1 MARSKRLRES
11 GQSSSGT
18 VISVLGGNSGG
29 SGNAG
34 DGHTHENLLTLNR
47 IKTDKE
53 DYLTLRTSELDEE
66 TGAVTTSDKRA
77 KVGYADEAGHAV
89 NADNATH
96 ADNAIHA
103 DKAHDVDDDSPVYDK
118 VLRKDRSDRTDHS
131 LDIGGDLIVG
141 GFENV
146 LGGLEVKGGFSVDTA
161 DASGDITGCNLKAVE
176 TISGTDVTV
185 LETISGKNITATETV
200 SAQNVDAT
208 GTISANMIDTTET
221 ISGKNILASEGV
233 AGENVT
239 ASNSV
244 SGKNVTAKE
253 TVSGKN
259 VTVSGKVTTLNLLVQ
274 SLANTYDLNVSHV
287 ATLFQTVVKD
297 YISSELYTPGLTGSG
312 MKLYKAVSGDWNLE
326 LDNVTVRKAMTIFE
340 LIISKIRAV
349 NGGLVISPANGKVK
363 SVLLTNDIYRLE
375 IEGDMMFVADDL
387 VRCQTFTKTGTKYYW
402 VRITS
407 VSGQYILINKT
418 EFAKSVPA
426 VGDELVQFGNKTDV
440 ARQGILYLTASEDGK
455 PRFSVLDGV
464 NSTDL
469 TGKTKVIL
477 GCLDGITDTDFLTD
491 FQPSGYGLYSENVFL
506 KGIFVLKSGKKIEEF
521 INDGIAS
528 VQVGGRNLLANS
540 DFSENS
546 LSKWRGSQD
555 NNYTLSIENSEL
567 KIVGQQGRTSA
578 ELNNS
583 WNTAWYV
590 APYSFNVAGDYTI
603 SFDAYALK
611 ACTLYFRANYFTHPT
626 YGGSVQIGTKKQ
638 RYSVVFKNDTN
649 ENSRLL
655 GFAFSVATT
664 LYLDNVKL
672 ELGNKATDWTPA
684 PEDVNTRITN
694 IKTQFEIREGVIS
707 TKVTEA
713 TTAATNAKKSE
724 TSASTSASTA
734 TTKATAAASSATSAS
749 TSATTATTKANAA
762 SSSATA
768 ASGSATTAGQKA
780 TAAANSATAAAT
792 SATNAQ
798 KAAESAETILEEV
811 TTKESSITQT
821 AGQIA
826 TKVTEVNKKVT
837 EATTA
842 ATTATTKA
850 NAASSSA
857 TAAAGS
863 ATTATTKATAAA
875 NSATAAA
882 GSATNA
888 KSSADSAAAK
898 LTTIT
903 EKESSINQTAG
914 EISTKVTEVTKKA
927 TEAATSASTATT
939 KANAAAS
946 SATTAGTK
954 ATAAANSATAAASS
968 ATNAKNSADTATAK
982 LATITEK
989 ESSINQTASSITTKV
1004 TEVNTKASQA
1014 ATSATNAANSATAAS
1029 GSATTATTKATAAA
1043 NSAELALAMSKGKM
1057 IYRDPSFKS
1066 GSNSCSVY
1074 NNSGNGNV
1082 TVTRVSGVAGNP
1094 NSSGYC
1100 LKVKTTGTASP
1111 GWGGFHWGAT
1121 AKANRVLV
1129 VRLIANIPT
1138 GYTLNFATNS
1148 LGTGAS
1154 QKWLTAYVGTG
1165 KWTEYAYK
1173 IVCGASG
1180 TFSSTGY
1187 FYLSGGNTPTA
1198 ATPLEW
1204 HICYATIFDVTDAE
1218 IDYISDAAAK
1228 YTTKTEHTSSITQLS
1243 NSIELKVAKTDFN
1256 ALGTRVSS
1264 AETTIKQ
1271 HTGQIALKAAKTD
1284 VTALGTRMS
1293 AAEAKI
1299 TPDAI
1304 KLTVKS
1310 QTETIAGNAANAVQV
1325 GGRNLLTGSDFKTL
1339 NSSYY
1344 YSGNANTYTL
1354 SLDNGMLKVVGKA
1367 VGSSS
1372 LYTIVKQLFHNE
1384 SEDYVFSFDAYA
1396 LAETTISARFGYG
1409 TVQSGGT
1416 ALIGTAKKRYSLKLK
1431 GVYNSD
1437 TYSVFLFWFDKITTV
1452 WFDNMKLEKGNKAT
1466 DWTPAP
1472 EDVATDAQSK
1482 ADAAK
1487 QAAITDAAGK
1497 YTTKTEHSSSIT
1509 QLNNS
1514 IALKVAKTDFN
1525 ALGTRVSTAE
1535 TTIRQHTDQIALKAA
1550 KTDVTALGTRVSAAE
1565 AKITP
1570 DAIKLTVKSQTE
1582 TIAANAAK
1590 RTELWVDATALDA
1603 SKYYPIT
1610 IALSTGI
1617 PMYTITVDRSLNTSY
1632 GKPSWSTHTNGF
1644 SVVCKWSTNAS
1655 GWGAISVQRTILDYA
1670 CGFASVTPVGSIG
1683 QMINSSCEYAYVR
1696 GGSKYRVTVEG
1707 ATGVSIALRTAAYT
1721 ASSQTINIL
1730 TSVTTPV
1737 PDKKAT
1743 DTRITNVETQFEIRE
1758 GVISTKVTEAT
1769 TAATNAKKSETSA
1782 STSASTATTKATAA
1796 ASSATSASTSAT
1808 TATTKANAASS
1819 SATAASGS
1827 ATTAGQKA
1835 TAAANSATAAA
1846 TSATNAQKAAESAE
1860 TILEE
1865 VTTKESSITQT
1876 AGQIATKVTEVNKKV
1891 TEATTAATTATTKA
1905 TAAATSAT
1913 NAKTSETNAGT
1924 KATAAANSATAAA
1937 TSATNAKSSADTAA
1951 AKLTTITEKES
1962 SINQT
1967 ASSITTK
1974 VTEVITKATQ
1984 AATSAANAK
1993 TSETN
1998 AGTKATAAANS
2009 ATTAGT
2015 KATAAAN
2022 SATAAA
2028 SSATSAAASLTS
2040 VTTKQSEINAKADQ
2054 ITLKVTEVTTKT
2066 TQATNAAELATA
2078 MSKGKMLYR
2087 DPTFKDGSYNGTAVY
2102 LPTGVTR
2109 SYIAVTGCPNPAA
2122 KAMKFVAT
2130 QFYTATDKRI
2140 GGFLFGNK
2148 SRANAVFVVRI
2159 IANIPTGRNLN
2170 VYHNSYG
2177 TGGATKWLTS
2187 TAGAGKWQEYA
2198 CKVTCGASGTFSG
2211 LNHFALTG
2219 GAAPTTAA
2227 PLTWYVAYAT
2237 VFDVTDVDDTPSREE
2252 IKSGMT
2258 ITAGGISIF
2267 GKELSLAGKVTFSSL
2282 DSAAQSTINGKAT
2295 PAQIATAKSEA
2306 ISTAA
2311 TDATTKANN
2320 AKSSAIST
2328 AATDATTK
2336 ANNAKTA
2343 AISAAATDATTK
2355 ANNAL
2360 TNARNDVAVKLGYA
2374 SYTEMVNQA
2383 TAKNTIINGGY
2394 IRTSLIDADTL
2405 ITGSLLATKI
2415 AATEITTGKLTV
2427 TTGAKIGG
2435 WNVEGNSLSIKSAA
2449 SAKILVEP
2457 SGTRFLRIN
2466 DSATELLGIRADGV
2480 TGIGIYTQNISG
2492 TCLSMIAQTG
2502 GTAVESYGSHTF
2514 GQRPG
2519 EVWNAPGVL
2528 RAARINA
2535 DGGTDHV
2542 WGNGTPNFYTYK
2554 SSNGIYVITHNL
2566 GHTDYMPFVTM
2577 ISDWNFLY
2585 TPEIYDNYFVVKM
2598 QSNKGSWEND
2608 SFNVMIVGRNRF

>member
-694 IKTQFEIREGVIS
+694 IETQFEIREGVIS

-749 TSATTATTKANAA
+749 TSATTATTKATAA

-780 TAAANSATAAAT
+780 TAAANSATAAAA

-903 EKESSINQTAG
+903 EKESSINQTASQ
-914 EISTKVTEVTKKA
+914 ISTKVTEVTKKA

-1271 HTGQIALKAAKTD
+1271 HTDQIALKAAKTD

-1610 IALSTGI
+1610 IVLSTGI
-1617 PMYTITVDRSLNTSY
+1617 PMYTITVDRTLNTSY

-1683 QMINSSCEYAYVR
+1683 QMTNSSCEYAYVR

-1796 ASSATSASTSAT
+1796 
-1808 TATTKANAASS
+1808 SS

-1913 NAKTSETNAGT
+1913 NAKTSETHAGT

-1974 VTEVITKATQ
+1974 VTEVTTKATQ

-2336 ANNAKTA
+2336 ANNA
-2343 AISAAATDATTK
+2343 
-2355 ANNAL
+2355 L

-2480 TGIGIYTQNISG
+2480 TGIGIYTQNVSG

>member
-1 MARSKRLRES
+1 MDNKYESIVPWNGAQDTGRDVRL
-11 GQSSSGT
+11 
-18 VISVLGGNSGG
+18 
-29 SGNAG
+29 
-34 DGHTHENLLTLNR
+34 
-47 IKTDKE
+47 K
-53 DYLTLRTSELDEE
+53 LD
-66 TGAVTTSDKRA
+66 RNFA
-77 KVGYADEAGHAV
+77 KVTVNFEELIKELKNKLSNSNQDEAAEVIAFLKGLKI
-89 NADNATH
+89 D
-96 ADNAIHA
+96 
-103 DKAHDVDDDSPVYDK
+103 DKLISRLLLKDTEVDELLDTDVMSALRVLSEISASNEDLKDK
-118 VLRKDRSDRTDHS
+118 FLSKLNSDETKY
-131 LDIGGDLIVG
+131 LLKL
-141 GFENV
+141 
-146 LGGLEVKGGFSVDTA
+146 LGGLYVEKGIQTDTLEATGGVSAQSVD
-161 DASGDITGCNLKAVE
+161 
-176 TISGTDVTV
+176 VT
-185 LETISGKNITATETV
+185 ETISGKNITASETV

-208 GTISANMIDTTET
+208 GTVSANMIDATET
-221 ISGKNILASEGV
+221 ISGKNVLASESV

-239 ASNSV
+239 ASNVV

-259 VTVSGKVTTLNLLVQ
+259 VTVSQKVTTLNLLVQ
-274 SLANTYDLNVSHV
+274 ALANMYDLNVSHV

-326 LDNVTVRKAMTIFE
+326 LDNLTVRKAMTIFE

-349 NGGLVISPANGKVK
+349 NGGLVVSPANGKVK

-387 VRCQTFTKTGTKYYW
+387 VRCQTFVKTGTKYYW

-407 VSGQYILINKT
+407 VSGQYIFINKT
-418 EFAKSVPA
+418 EFTSSVPA
-426 VGDELVQFGNKTDV
+426 VGDDLVQFGNKTNA
-440 ARQGILYLTASEDGK
+440 ARQGVLYLTASEDGK
-455 PRFSVLDGV
+455 PRFSVLNGV

-477 GCLDGITDTDFLTD
+477 GCLDGITDTDFSAD

-506 KGIFVLKSGKKIEEF
+506 KGIFVLKSGKKVEEF

-546 LSKWRGSQD
+546 LSKWMGSQD
-555 NNYTLSIENSEL
+555 KNYALSIENSEL
-567 KIVGQQGRTSA
+567 KIVGLQGRTSA

-590 APYSFNVAGDYTI
+590 NPYSFNVAGDYTI
-603 SFDAYALK
+603 SFDAYSLK

-626 YGGSVQIGTKKQ
+626 YGGSVQIGTEKK
-638 RYSVVFKNDTN
+638 RYSVVFKNNTN

-655 GFAFSVATT
+655 GFVFSVATT

-694 IKTQFEIREGVIS
+694 VETQFEIREGVIS

-762 SSSATA
+762 SSSATAASGSATTAGQKATAAANSATAAAGSATAAQKAAESAEIVLEEVTTKESSITQTAGQIATKVTEVNKKVTEATTAATTATTKATAAATSATNAKTSETNAGTKATAAANSATTAGTKATAAANSATAAAGSATNAKSSADSAAAKLTTITEKESSINQTASQISTKVTEVTKKATEAATSATNAATSATTAGTKATAAANSATAAAGSATNAKSSADSAAAKLTTITQKESSINQTASSITTKVTEVNTKASQAATSATNAANSASTAGTKATAAANSAELALAMSKGKMIYRDPSFKSGSNSCSVYNNSGNGNVTVTRVSGIAGNPNSSGYCLKVKTTGTASPERGGFHWGATAKANRVLIVRLIANIPTGYTLKFATNALGTGASHKWLTAYVGTGKWEEYAYKIVCGASGTFSSTGFFYLSGGSTPTTAAPLEWHICYATMFDVTDAEIDYISDAAAKYTTKTEHTSSITQLSNSIELKVAKTDFNALGTRVSSAETTIRQHTDQIALKAAKTDVTALGTRMSAAEAKITPDAIKLTVKSQTETIAGNAANAVRVGGRNLLTGSDFKTLNSSYYYSGNTNTYTLSLDNGMLKVVGKAVGSSSLYTIVKQLFHNENEDYVFSFDAYALAETTISARFGYGTVQSGGTALIGTTKKRYSLKLKGVYNSDTYSVFLFWFDKITTVWFDNMKLEKGNKATDWTPAPEDVATDAQSKADAAKQAAITDAAGKYTTKTEHSSSITQLNNSIALKVAKTDFNALGTRVGSAETTIKQHTDQIALKAAKTDVTALGTRVSAAEAKITPDAIKLTVKSQTETIAANAAKRTELWVDATALDASKYYPITIVLSTGIPMYTITVDRALNTSYGKPSWSTHTNGFSVVCKWSTNASGWGAISVQRTILDYACGFANVTPVGSIGQMTNSSSEYAYVRGGSKYRVTVEGATGVSIALRTAAYTASSQTINILTSVITPVPDKKATDTRITNVETQFEIREGIISTKVTEATTAATNAKKSETSASGSASTATTKATAAASSATSASSSASTATTKATAAASSATA

-882 GSATNA
+882 TSATNA

-903 EKESSINQTAG
+903 Q
-914 EISTKVTEVTKKA
+914 
-927 TEAATSASTATT
+927 
-939 KANAAAS
+939 
-946 SATTAGTK
+946 
-954 ATAAANSATAAASS
+954 
-968 ATNAKNSADTATAK
+968 
-982 LATITEK
+982 K

-1004 TEVNTKASQA
+1004 TEVT
-1014 ATSATNAANSATAAS
+1014 
-1029 GSATTATTKATAAA
+1029 
-1043 NSAELALAMSKGKM
+1043 
-1057 IYRDPSFKS
+1057 
-1066 GSNSCSVY
+1066 
-1074 NNSGNGNV
+1074 
-1082 TVTRVSGVAGNP
+1082 
-1094 NSSGYC
+1094 
-1100 LKVKTTGTASP
+1100 
-1111 GWGGFHWGAT
+1111 
-1121 AKANRVLV
+1121 
-1129 VRLIANIPT
+1129 
-1138 GYTLNFATNS
+1138 
-1148 LGTGAS
+1148 
-1154 QKWLTAYVGTG
+1154 
-1165 KWTEYAYK
+1165 
-1173 IVCGASG
+1173 
-1180 TFSSTGY
+1180 
-1187 FYLSGGNTPTA
+1187 
-1198 ATPLEW
+1198 
-1204 HICYATIFDVTDAE
+1204 
-1218 IDYISDAAAK
+1218 
-1228 YTTKTEHTSSITQLS
+1228 
-1243 NSIELKVAKTDFN
+1243 
-1256 ALGTRVSS
+1256 
-1264 AETTIKQ
+1264 
-1271 HTGQIALKAAKTD
+1271 
-1284 VTALGTRMS
+1284 
-1293 AAEAKI
+1293 
-1299 TPDAI
+1299 
-1304 KLTVKS
+1304 
-1310 QTETIAGNAANAVQV
+1310 
-1325 GGRNLLTGSDFKTL
+1325 
-1339 NSSYY
+1339 
-1344 YSGNANTYTL
+1344 
-1354 SLDNGMLKVVGKA
+1354 
-1367 VGSSS
+1367 
-1372 LYTIVKQLFHNE
+1372 
-1384 SEDYVFSFDAYA
+1384 
-1396 LAETTISARFGYG
+1396 
-1409 TVQSGGT
+1409 
-1416 ALIGTAKKRYSLKLK
+1416 
-1431 GVYNSD
+1431 
-1437 TYSVFLFWFDKITTV
+1437 
-1452 WFDNMKLEKGNKAT
+1452 
-1466 DWTPAP
+1466 
-1472 EDVATDAQSK
+1472 
-1482 ADAAK
+1482 
-1487 QAAITDAAGK
+1487 
-1497 YTTKTEHSSSIT
+1497 
-1509 QLNNS
+1509 
-1514 IALKVAKTDFN
+1514 
-1525 ALGTRVSTAE
+1525 
-1535 TTIRQHTDQIALKAA
+1535 
-1550 KTDVTALGTRVSAAE
+1550 
-1565 AKITP
+1565 
-1570 DAIKLTVKSQTE
+1570 
-1582 TIAANAAK
+1582 
-1590 RTELWVDATALDA
+1590 
-1603 SKYYPIT
+1603 
-1610 IALSTGI
+1610 
-1617 PMYTITVDRSLNTSY
+1617 
-1632 GKPSWSTHTNGF
+1632 
-1644 SVVCKWSTNAS
+1644 
-1655 GWGAISVQRTILDYA
+1655 
-1670 CGFASVTPVGSIG
+1670 
-1683 QMINSSCEYAYVR
+1683 
-1696 GGSKYRVTVEG
+1696 
-1707 ATGVSIALRTAAYT
+1707 
-1721 ASSQTINIL
+1721 
-1730 TSVTTPV
+1730 
-1737 PDKKAT
+1737 
-1743 DTRITNVETQFEIRE
+1743 
-1758 GVISTKVTEAT
+1758 
-1769 TAATNAKKSETSA
+1769 
-1782 STSASTATTKATAA
+1782 
-1796 ASSATSASTSAT
+1796 
-1808 TATTKANAASS
+1808 
-1819 SATAASGS
+1819 
-1827 ATTAGQKA
+1827 
-1835 TAAANSATAAA
+1835 
-1846 TSATNAQKAAESAE
+1846 
-1860 TILEE
+1860 
-1865 VTTKESSITQT
+1865 
-1876 AGQIATKVTEVNKKV
+1876 
-1891 TEATTAATTATTKA
+1891 
-1905 TAAATSAT
+1905 
-1913 NAKTSETNAGT
+1913 
-1924 KATAAANSATAAA
+1924 
-1937 TSATNAKSSADTAA
+1937 
-1951 AKLTTITEKES
+1951 
-1962 SINQT
+1962 
-1967 ASSITTK
+1967 
-1974 VTEVITKATQ
+1974 TKATQ

-2028 SSATSAAASLTS
+2028 SSATSAATSLTS

-2087 DPTFKDGSYNGTAVY
+2087 DPIFKGGSYNGTTVY
-2102 LPTGVTR
+2102 LGTGVTR
-2109 SYIAVTGCPNPAA
+2109 SYVAVTGCPNPDA

-2177 TGGATKWLTS
+2177 TGGTTKWLTS

-2227 PLTWYVAYAT
+2227 PVTWYVAYAT

-2295 PAQIATAKSEA
+2295 PAQVATAKNEA

-2320 AKSSAIST
+2320 AKTAAVST

-2336 ANNAKTA
+2336 ANNAKSA

-2360 TNARNDVAVKLGYA
+2360 TNARNDVAVKLGYT
-2374 SYTEMVNQA
+2374 SYTDMVNKA
-2383 TAKNTIINGGY
+2383 TAKQTIIDGGF
-2394 IRTSLIDADTL
+2394 IRTSLIKADD
-2405 ITGSLLATKI
+2405 IVTGSLLATKI
-2415 AATEITTGKLTV
+2415 AATEITTGKLNV
-2427 TTGAKIGG
+2427 TNGATIGG
-2435 WNVEGNSLSIKSAA
+2435 WKVEENSLSIKSAA

-2480 TGIGIYTQNISG
+2480 TGIGIYTQNVSG

-2535 DGGTDHV
+2535 DGGTDRV
-2542 WGNGTPNFYTYK
+2542 WGNGTPNFYTYR

-2577 ISDWNFLY
+2577 VSDWNFLY
-2585 TPEIYDNYFVVKM
+2585 TPEIYDNYFIVKM

-2608 SFNVMIVGRNRF
+2608 YFNVMIVGRNKF

>member
-1 MARSKRLRES
+1 MSTQQQQE
-11 GQSSSGT
+11 
-18 VISVLGGNSGG
+18 VIDQL
-29 SGNAG
+29 
-34 DGHTHENLLTLNR
+34 
-47 IKTDKE
+47 I
-53 DYLTLRTSELDEE
+53 DY
-66 TGAVTTSDKRA
+66 
-77 KVGYADEAGHAV
+77 
-89 NADNATH
+89 
-96 ADNAIHA
+96 I
-103 DKAHDVDDDSPVYDK
+103 DKAILKNSVSNRHVAAVLAFLNEALKDK
-118 VLRKDRSDRTDHS
+118 SIDLEELKKYFLSK
-131 LDIGGDLIVG
+131 IGPDTTL
-141 GFENV
+141 FLLKL
-146 LGGLEVKGGFSVDTA
+146 LGGLEVENGIIADTITTTKG
-161 DASGDITGCNLKAVE
+161 ITGQTLTISENISAQSIDATE
-176 TISGTDVTV
+176 TIS
-185 LETISGKNITATETV
+185 SKNITASETV
-200 SAQNVDAT
+200 STQNVDAT
-208 GTISANMIDTTET
+208 GTVSTNMIDAIET
-221 ISGKNILASEGV
+221 VSGKNVLASESV

-239 ASNSV
+239 ASNTV
-244 SGKNVTAKE
+244 SGKNISASE

-259 VTVSGKVTTLNLLVQ
+259 VTVSQKITTLNLLVQ
-274 SLANTYDLNVSHV
+274 SLTNSYDLNVSHV
-287 ATLFQTVVKD
+287 ATLMGTIVKD
-297 YISSELYTPGLTGSG
+297 YISSESFVSGFSGEG
-312 MKLYKAVSGDWNLE
+312 MKIYKAINGDWNME
-326 LDNVTVRKAMTIFE
+326 IDNLIVRKIFSVFE
-340 LIISKIRAV
+340 LVVQKIVHQGGMIIRSAA
-349 NGGLVISPANGKVK
+349 GGKLVKVTDGGTYWK
-363 SVLLTNDIYRLE
+363 CEHDSTDDFVQGDQVL
-375 IEGDMMFVADDL
+375 
-387 VRCQTFTKTGTKYYW
+387 CQTFTGKSIKRYWRLVTSAGEGYFNLSKTDCEASSAPPAPGDDVAVLGNRTIATRQKAQ
-402 VRITS
+402 IDC
-407 VSGQYILINKT
+407 
-418 EFAKSVPA
+418 A
-426 VGDELVQFGNKTDV
+426 VGDTAPYRDDYDAINSFSLAGKLITRTGN
-440 ARQGILYLTASEDGK
+440 LS
-455 PRFSVLDGV
+455 
-464 NSTDL
+464 
-469 TGKTKVIL
+469 
-477 GCLDGITDTDFLTD
+477 GITDAVFGVL
-491 FQPSGYGLYSENVFL
+491 SGVGFYGTNVYL
-506 KGIFVLKSGKKIEEF
+506 KGTFILKSGKKVEEA

-684 PEDVNTRITN
+684 PEDVN
-694 IKTQFEIREGVIS
+694 
-707 TKVTEA
+707 
-713 TTAATNAKKSE
+713 
-724 TSASTSASTA
+724 
-734 TTKATAAASSATSAS
+734 
-749 TSATTATTKANAA
+749 
-762 SSSATA
+762 
-768 ASGSATTAGQKA
+768 
-780 TAAANSATAAAT
+780 
-792 SATNAQ
+792 
-798 KAAESAETILEEV
+798 
-811 TTKESSITQT
+811 
-821 AGQIA
+821 
-826 TKVTEVNKKVT
+826 
-837 EATTA
+837 
-842 ATTATTKA
+842 
-850 NAASSSA
+850 
-857 TAAAGS
+857 
-863 ATTATTKATAAA
+863 
-875 NSATAAA
+875 
-882 GSATNA
+882 
-888 KSSADSAAAK
+888 
-898 LTTIT
+898 
-903 EKESSINQTAG
+903 
-914 EISTKVTEVTKKA
+914 
-927 TEAATSASTATT
+927 
-939 KANAAAS
+939 
-946 SATTAGTK
+946 
-954 ATAAANSATAAASS
+954 
-968 ATNAKNSADTATAK
+968 
-982 LATITEK
+982 
-989 ESSINQTASSITTKV
+989 
-1004 TEVNTKASQA
+1004 
-1014 ATSATNAANSATAAS
+1014 
-1029 GSATTATTKATAAA
+1029 
-1043 NSAELALAMSKGKM
+1043 
-1057 IYRDPSFKS
+1057 
-1066 GSNSCSVY
+1066 
-1074 NNSGNGNV
+1074 
-1082 TVTRVSGVAGNP
+1082 
-1094 NSSGYC
+1094 
-1100 LKVKTTGTASP
+1100 
-1111 GWGGFHWGAT
+1111 
-1121 AKANRVLV
+1121 
-1129 VRLIANIPT
+1129 
-1138 GYTLNFATNS
+1138 
-1148 LGTGAS
+1148 
-1154 QKWLTAYVGTG
+1154 
-1165 KWTEYAYK
+1165 
-1173 IVCGASG
+1173 
-1180 TFSSTGY
+1180 
-1187 FYLSGGNTPTA
+1187 
-1198 ATPLEW
+1198 
-1204 HICYATIFDVTDAE
+1204 
-1218 IDYISDAAAK
+1218 
-1228 YTTKTEHTSSITQLS
+1228 
-1243 NSIELKVAKTDFN
+1243 
-1256 ALGTRVSS
+1256 
-1264 AETTIKQ
+1264 
-1271 HTGQIALKAAKTD
+1271 
-1284 VTALGTRMS
+1284 
-1293 AAEAKI
+1293 
-1299 TPDAI
+1299 
-1304 KLTVKS
+1304 
-1310 QTETIAGNAANAVQV
+1310 
-1325 GGRNLLTGSDFKTL
+1325 
-1339 NSSYY
+1339 
-1344 YSGNANTYTL
+1344 
-1354 SLDNGMLKVVGKA
+1354 
-1367 VGSSS
+1367 
-1372 LYTIVKQLFHNE
+1372 
-1384 SEDYVFSFDAYA
+1384 
-1396 LAETTISARFGYG
+1396 
-1409 TVQSGGT
+1409 
-1416 ALIGTAKKRYSLKLK
+1416 
-1431 GVYNSD
+1431 
-1437 TYSVFLFWFDKITTV
+1437 
-1452 WFDNMKLEKGNKAT
+1452 
-1466 DWTPAP
+1466 
-1472 EDVATDAQSK
+1472 
-1482 ADAAK
+1482 
-1487 QAAITDAAGK
+1487 
-1497 YTTKTEHSSSIT
+1497 
-1509 QLNNS
+1509 
-1514 IALKVAKTDFN
+1514 
-1525 ALGTRVSTAE
+1525 
-1535 TTIRQHTDQIALKAA
+1535 
-1550 KTDVTALGTRVSAAE
+1550 
-1565 AKITP
+1565 
-1570 DAIKLTVKSQTE
+1570 
-1582 TIAANAAK
+1582 
-1590 RTELWVDATALDA
+1590 
-1603 SKYYPIT
+1603 
-1610 IALSTGI
+1610 
-1617 PMYTITVDRSLNTSY
+1617 
-1632 GKPSWSTHTNGF
+1632 
-1644 SVVCKWSTNAS
+1644 
-1655 GWGAISVQRTILDYA
+1655 
-1670 CGFASVTPVGSIG
+1670 
-1683 QMINSSCEYAYVR
+1683 
-1696 GGSKYRVTVEG
+1696 
-1707 ATGVSIALRTAAYT
+1707 
-1721 ASSQTINIL
+1721 
-1730 TSVTTPV
+1730 
-1737 PDKKAT
+1737 
-1743 DTRITNVETQFEIRE
+1743 TRITNVETQFEIRE

-1974 VTEVITKATQ
+1974 VTEVTTKATQ

-2343 AISAAATDATTK
+2343 AISAAAIDATTK

-2480 TGIGIYTQNISG
+2480 TGIGIYTQNVSG

-2535 DGGTDHV
+2535 DGGTDRV

-2608 SFNVMIVGRNRF
+2608 SFNVMIVGRNKF

>member
-1 MARSKRLRES
+1 MIEIKTKTMPATPRSKKYPV
-11 GQSSSGT
+11 GA
-18 VISVLGGNSGG
+18 SVLHTGGGTTIMQGG
-29 SGNAG
+29 GGGESV
-34 DGHTHENLLTLNR
+34 DIVKR
-47 IKTDKE
+47 DDIRSFTDANV
-53 DYLTLRTSELDEE
+53 LSSLRALAEFIS
-66 TGAVTTSDKRA
+66 K
-77 KVGYADEAGHAV
+77 K
-89 NADNATH
+89 
-96 ADNAIHA
+96 
-103 DKAHDVDDDSPVYDK
+103 DDSDILAIINYLNGLKIKGNKVDRLLLKDTDAGVIADTDMMSALRVLSEISANNEVLEDK
-118 VLRKDRSDRTDHS
+118 FLSKLNPDETKH
-131 LDIGGDLIVG
+131 LLKL
-141 GFENV
+141 
-146 LGGLEVKGGFSVDTA
+146 LGGLYVEKGIQTDTLEATGGVSAQSVDVT
-161 DASGDITGCNLKAVE
+161 E
-176 TISGTDVTV
+176 TV
-185 LETISGKNITATETV
+185 SGKNITASENISGVNISATGNISAQSVDVTETV
-200 SAQNVDAT
+200 SGKNITASENISGQNISASETVSTQNVDAT
-208 GTISANMIDTTET
+208 GTVSANMIDATET
-221 ISGKNILASEGV
+221 ISGKNVLASESV
-233 AGENVT
+233 AGENIT
-239 ASNSV
+239 ASNTA

-259 VTVSGKVTTLNLLVQ
+259 VTVSQKVTTLNLLVQ
-274 SLANTYDLNVSHV
+274 SLANVYDLNVSHV

-326 LDNVTVRKAMTIFE
+326 LDNITVRKAMTIFE

-363 SVLLTNDIYRLE
+363 SVLLTNGIYRLE

-387 VRCQTFTKTGTKYYW
+387 VRCQTFAKTGARYYW

-407 VSGQYILINKT
+407 VSGQYIFINKT
-418 EFAKSVPA
+418 EFTSSVPA
-426 VGDELVQFGNKTDV
+426 VGDDLVQFGNKTNA
-440 ARQGILYLTASEDGK
+440 ARQGVLYLTASEDGK
-455 PRFSVLDGV
+455 PRFSVLNGV

-477 GCLDGITDTDFLTD
+477 GCLDGITDTAFSADS
-491 FQPSGYGLYSENVFL
+491 QPLGYGLYGANVFL
-506 KGIFVLKSGKKIEEF
+506 KGIFVLRNGKTFE
-521 INDGIAS
+521 D
-528 VQVGGRNLLANS
+528 
-540 DFSENS
+540 
-546 LSKWRGSQD
+546 
-555 NNYTLSIENSEL
+555 
-567 KIVGQQGRTSA
+567 
-578 ELNNS
+578 ELNGQI
-583 WNTAWYV
+583 TA
-590 APYSFNVAGDYTI
+590 
-603 SFDAYALK
+603 
-611 ACTLYFRANYFTHPT
+611 
-626 YGGSVQIGTKKQ
+626 VQT
-638 RYSVVFKNDTN
+638 
-649 ENSRLL
+649 
-655 GFAFSVATT
+655 A
-664 LYLDNVKL
+664 
-672 ELGNKATDWTPA
+672 
-684 PEDVNTRITN
+684 
-694 IKTQFEIREGVIS
+694 FEIREGQIS
-707 TKVTEA
+707 SKVTEA

-724 TSASTSASTA
+724 TAASSSASTA

-875 NSATAAA
+875 NSATTAGTKATAAANSATAAA

-903 EKESSINQTAG
+903 EKESSINQTASQ
-914 EISTKVTEVTKKA
+914 ISTKVTEVTKKA
-927 TEAATSASTATT
+927 TEAATSAT
-939 KANAAAS
+939 NAAT

-954 ATAAANSATAAASS
+954 ATAAANSATAAAGS
-968 ATNAKNSADTATAK
+968 ATNAKNSADSAAAK
-982 LATITEK
+982 LTTITQK

-1014 ATSATNAANSATAAS
+1014 ATSATNAANSASTA
-1029 GSATTATTKATAAA
+1029 GTKATAAA

-1082 TVTRVSGVAGNP
+1082 TVTRVSGISGNP

-1111 GWGGFHWGAT
+1111 DRGGFYWGAT
-1121 AKANRVLV
+1121 AKANRVLI

-1138 GYTLNFATNS
+1138 GYTLKFATNA

-1154 QKWLTAYVGTG
+1154 HKWLTAYAGTG
-1165 KWTEYAYK
+1165 KWEEYAYK

-1180 TFSSTGY
+1180 TFSNTGY
-1187 FYLSGGNTPTA
+1187 FYLSGGNTPTSA
-1198 ATPLEW
+1198 APLEW

-1271 HTGQIALKAAKTD
+1271 HTDAIALKAAKTD
-1284 VTALGTRMS
+1284 VTALGTRMT

-1339 NSSYY
+1339 NSTYY

-1416 ALIGTAKKRYSLKLK
+1416 ALIGTTKKRYSLKLK

-1525 ALGTRVSTAE
+1525 ALGTRVGSAE
-1535 TTIRQHTDQIALKAA
+1535 TTIKQHTEQIALKAA

-1590 RTELWVDATALDA
+1590 RTEVWVDATALDA
-1603 SKYYPIT
+1603 SKYYPVT
-1610 IALSTGI
+1610 MVLATSI
-1617 PMYTITVDRSLNTSY
+1617 PMCTITVDRTLNTSY
-1632 GKPSWSTHTNGF
+1632 GKPAWSTHTNGF
-1644 SVVCKWSTNAS
+1644 SVVCKWTTNAS
-1655 GWGAISVQRTILDYA
+1655 GWGTIGVKRTILDYTYNHA
-1670 CGFASVTPVGSIG
+1670 NVIPVGNIG
-1683 QMINSSCEYAYVR
+1683 QMTNTSREYVYVR

-1707 ATGVSIALRTAAYT
+1707 ATGVSITLQTAAYT
-1721 ASSQTINIL
+1721 VSSQTVDIL
-1730 TSVTTPV
+1730 TAVTAPV
-1737 PDKKAT
+1737 PNKEAIN
-1743 DTRITNVETQFEIRE
+1743 TRITNVETQFEIRE

-1769 TAATNAKKSETSA
+1769 TAATNAKKSETAA
-1782 STSASTATTKATAA
+1782 SGSASTATTKATAA

-1905 TAAATSAT
+1905 NAASSSATAAAGSAT
-1913 NAKTSETNAGT
+1913 TATTKATAAANSATTAGT

-1937 TSATNAKSSADTAA
+1937 GSATNAKSSADSAA

-1967 ASSITTK
+1967 ASQISTKVTEVTKKATEAATSATNAATSATTAGTKATAAANSATAAAGSATNAKNSADSAAAKLTTITQKESSINQTASSITTK
-1974 VTEVITKATQ
+1974 VTEVTTKATQ

-2087 DPTFKDGSYNGTAVY
+2087 DPIFKGGSYNGTTVY

-2109 SYIAVTGCPNPAA
+2109 SYVAVTGCPNVEA

-2177 TGGATKWLTS
+2177 TGGTTKWLTS

-2198 CKVTCGASGTFSG
+2198 CKITCGASGTFSG

-2219 GAAPTTAA
+2219 GAAPTAAA
-2227 PLTWYVAYAT
+2227 PVTWYVAYAT

-2295 PAQIATAKSEA
+2295 PAQVATAKNEA
-2306 ISTAA
+2306 ISAAA

-2320 AKSSAIST
+2320 AKS
-2328 AATDATTK
+2328 
-2336 ANNAKTA
+2336 A

-2360 TNARNDVAVKLGYA
+2360 TNARNDVAVKLGYT
-2374 SYTEMVNQA
+2374 SYTEMVNKA
-2383 TAKNTIINGGY
+2383 TAKQTIIDGGF
-2394 IRTSLIDADTL
+2394 IRTSLIKADDIVTS
-2405 ITGSLLATKI
+2405 TLLATKI

-2427 TTGAKIGG
+2427 TNGA
-2435 WNVEGNSLSIKSAA
+2435 SLGAWTIKNNNIS
-2449 SAKILVEP
+2449 SKDISDAKILLEI

-2466 DSATELLGIRADGV
+2466 EYGASVTAGSYPLLSIRNDD
-2480 TGIGIYTQNISG
+2480 QD
-2492 TCLSMIAQTG
+2492 CLSLSTYGKKGKALSIIANTTG
-2502 GTAVESYGSHTF
+2502 GAAIESYGSHTF
-2514 GQRPG
+2514 GQRAG
-2519 EVWNAPGVL
+2519 ETWNAPGVL

-2535 DGGTDHV
+2535 DGGTDRV
-2542 WGNGTPNFYTYK
+2542 WGNGTPNFYTYR

-2577 ISDWNFLY
+2577 VSDWNFLY
-2585 TPEIYDNYFVVKM
+2585 TPEIYDNYFIVKM

-2608 SFNVMIVGRNRF
+2608 YFNVMIVGRNRF

>member
-1 MARSKRLRES
+1 MIEIKTKTMPATPRSKKYPV
-11 GQSSSGT
+11 GA
-18 VISVLGGNSGG
+18 SVLHTGGGTTIMQGG
-29 SGNAG
+29 GGGESV
-34 DGHTHENLLTLNR
+34 DIVKR
-47 IKTDKE
+47 DDIRSFTDANV
-53 DYLTLRTSELDEE
+53 LSSLRALAEFIS
-66 TGAVTTSDKRA
+66 K
-77 KVGYADEAGHAV
+77 K
-89 NADNATH
+89 
-96 ADNAIHA
+96 
-103 DKAHDVDDDSPVYDK
+103 DDSDILAIINYLNGLKIKGNK
-118 VLRKDRSDRTDHS
+118 VDRLLLKDTDAGVIADTDMMSALRVLSEIAANNEALKEKYLSKLNPDETKY
-131 LDIGGDLIVG
+131 LLKL
-141 GFENV
+141 
-146 LGGLEVKGGFSVDTA
+146 LGGLYVDNGIQT
-161 DASGDITGCNLKAVE
+161 DTLEASGSISAQNISATE
-176 TISGTDVTV
+176 TISGQDITASGNITGKNVSATDSVSAQSISAT
-185 LETISGKNITATETV
+185 ETISGKNITASETV

-208 GTISANMIDTTET
+208 GTVSANMIDATET
-221 ISGKNILASEGV
+221 ISGKNVLASESV

-239 ASNSV
+239 ASNVV

-253 TVSGKN
+253 TISGKN
-259 VTVSGKVTTLNLLVQ
+259 VTVSQKVTTLNLLVQ
-274 SLANTYDLNVSHV
+274 ALANMYDLNVSHV

-326 LDNVTVRKAMTIFE
+326 LDNLTVRKAMTIFE

-375 IEGDMMFVADDL
+375 VEGDQMFVADDL
-387 VRCQTFTKTGTKYYW
+387 VRCQTFVKTGTKYYW

-407 VSGQYILINKT
+407 VSGQYIFINKT
-418 EFAKSVPA
+418 EFTSSVPA
-426 VGDELVQFGNKTDV
+426 VGDDLVQFGNKTNV
-440 ARQGILYLTASEDGK
+440 ARQGVLYLTASEDGK
-455 PRFSVLDGV
+455 PRFSVLNGV

-477 GCLDGITDTDFLTD
+477 GCLDGITDTDFSAD

-506 KGIFVLKSGKKIEEF
+506 KGIFVLKSGKKVEEF

-546 LSKWRGSQD
+546 LSKWMGSQD
-555 NNYTLSIENSEL
+555 KNYALSIENSEL
-567 KIVGQQGRTSA
+567 KIVGLQGRTSA

-603 SFDAYALK
+603 SFDAYSLK

-626 YGGSVQIGTKKQ
+626 YGGSVQIGTEKK
-638 RYSVVFKNDTN
+638 RYSVVFKNNTN

-655 GFAFSVATT
+655 GFVFSVATT

-684 PEDVNTRITN
+684 PEDVDTRITN
-694 IKTQFEIREGVIS
+694 VETQFEIREGVISSKVTEATTAATNAKKSETSASTSASTATTKATAAASSATSASGSASTATTKANAAASSATAASGSATTAGQKATAAAGSATAAATSATNAQKAAESAETILEEVTTKESSITQTAGQIATKVTEVNKKVTEATTAATTATTKATAAATSATNAKTSETNAGTKATAAANSATAAAGSATNAKSSADSAAAKLTTITEKESSINQTASQISTKVTEVTKKATEAATSATNAATSATTAGTKATAAANSATAAAGSATNAKNSADSAAAKLTTITQKESSINQTASSITTKVTEVNTKASQAATSATNAANSASTAGTKATAAANSAELALAMSKGKMIYRDPTFKGGSNSCSVYNNSGNGNVTVTRVSGISGNPNSSGYCLKVKTTGTASPDRGGFYWGATAKANRVLIVRLIANIPTGYTLKFATNALGTGASHKWLTAYAGTGKWEEYAYKIVCGASGTFSNTGYFYLSGGSTPTSAAPLEWHICYATIFDVTDAEIDYISDAAAKYTTKTEHTSSITQLSNSIELKVAKTDFNALGTRVSSAETTIKQHTDAIALKAAKTDVTALGTRMSAAEAKITPDAIKLTVKSQTETIAGNAANAIQVGGRNLLTGSDFKTLNSTYYYSGNANTYTLSLDNGMLKVVGKAVGSSSLYTIVKQLFHNESEDYVFSFDAYALAETTISARFGYGTVQSGGTALIGTTKKRYSLKLKGVYNSDTYSLFLFWFDKITTVWFDNMKLEKGNKATDWTPAPEDVATDAQSKADAAKQAAITDAAGKYTTKTEHSSSITQLNNSIALKVAKTDFNALGTRVGSAETTIKQHTDQIALKAAKTDVTALGTRVSAAEAKITPDAIKLTVKSQTETIAANAAKRTEVWVDATALDASKYYPVTIALATAIPMYTITIARSLNASYGKPSWSTHANGFSVVCKWTTNANGWGAIPIQRTILDYTYNTANVVPVGSIGQMTNSSCEYAYVRGGSKYRVTVEGVTGVSIALRTAAYTASSQTINILTSVITPVPDKKATDTRITNVETQFEIREGVIS

-749 TSATTATTKANAA
+749 GSASTATTKANAA
-762 SSSATA
+762 ASSATA

-882 GSATNA
+882 TSATNA

-903 EKESSINQTAG
+903 Q
-914 EISTKVTEVTKKA
+914 
-927 TEAATSASTATT
+927 
-939 KANAAAS
+939 
-946 SATTAGTK
+946 
-954 ATAAANSATAAASS
+954 
-968 ATNAKNSADTATAK
+968 
-982 LATITEK
+982 K

-1004 TEVNTKASQA
+1004 TEVT
-1014 ATSATNAANSATAAS
+1014 
-1029 GSATTATTKATAAA
+1029 
-1043 NSAELALAMSKGKM
+1043 
-1057 IYRDPSFKS
+1057 
-1066 GSNSCSVY
+1066 
-1074 NNSGNGNV
+1074 
-1082 TVTRVSGVAGNP
+1082 
-1094 NSSGYC
+1094 
-1100 LKVKTTGTASP
+1100 
-1111 GWGGFHWGAT
+1111 
-1121 AKANRVLV
+1121 
-1129 VRLIANIPT
+1129 
-1138 GYTLNFATNS
+1138 
-1148 LGTGAS
+1148 
-1154 QKWLTAYVGTG
+1154 
-1165 KWTEYAYK
+1165 
-1173 IVCGASG
+1173 
-1180 TFSSTGY
+1180 
-1187 FYLSGGNTPTA
+1187 
-1198 ATPLEW
+1198 
-1204 HICYATIFDVTDAE
+1204 
-1218 IDYISDAAAK
+1218 
-1228 YTTKTEHTSSITQLS
+1228 
-1243 NSIELKVAKTDFN
+1243 
-1256 ALGTRVSS
+1256 
-1264 AETTIKQ
+1264 
-1271 HTGQIALKAAKTD
+1271 
-1284 VTALGTRMS
+1284 
-1293 AAEAKI
+1293 
-1299 TPDAI
+1299 
-1304 KLTVKS
+1304 
-1310 QTETIAGNAANAVQV
+1310 
-1325 GGRNLLTGSDFKTL
+1325 
-1339 NSSYY
+1339 
-1344 YSGNANTYTL
+1344 
-1354 SLDNGMLKVVGKA
+1354 
-1367 VGSSS
+1367 
-1372 LYTIVKQLFHNE
+1372 
-1384 SEDYVFSFDAYA
+1384 
-1396 LAETTISARFGYG
+1396 
-1409 TVQSGGT
+1409 
-1416 ALIGTAKKRYSLKLK
+1416 
-1431 GVYNSD
+1431 
-1437 TYSVFLFWFDKITTV
+1437 
-1452 WFDNMKLEKGNKAT
+1452 
-1466 DWTPAP
+1466 
-1472 EDVATDAQSK
+1472 
-1482 ADAAK
+1482 
-1487 QAAITDAAGK
+1487 
-1497 YTTKTEHSSSIT
+1497 
-1509 QLNNS
+1509 
-1514 IALKVAKTDFN
+1514 
-1525 ALGTRVSTAE
+1525 
-1535 TTIRQHTDQIALKAA
+1535 
-1550 KTDVTALGTRVSAAE
+1550 
-1565 AKITP
+1565 
-1570 DAIKLTVKSQTE
+1570 
-1582 TIAANAAK
+1582 
-1590 RTELWVDATALDA
+1590 
-1603 SKYYPIT
+1603 
-1610 IALSTGI
+1610 
-1617 PMYTITVDRSLNTSY
+1617 
-1632 GKPSWSTHTNGF
+1632 
-1644 SVVCKWSTNAS
+1644 
-1655 GWGAISVQRTILDYA
+1655 
-1670 CGFASVTPVGSIG
+1670 
-1683 QMINSSCEYAYVR
+1683 
-1696 GGSKYRVTVEG
+1696 
-1707 ATGVSIALRTAAYT
+1707 
-1721 ASSQTINIL
+1721 
-1730 TSVTTPV
+1730 
-1737 PDKKAT
+1737 
-1743 DTRITNVETQFEIRE
+1743 
-1758 GVISTKVTEAT
+1758 
-1769 TAATNAKKSETSA
+1769 
-1782 STSASTATTKATAA
+1782 
-1796 ASSATSASTSAT
+1796 
-1808 TATTKANAASS
+1808 
-1819 SATAASGS
+1819 
-1827 ATTAGQKA
+1827 
-1835 TAAANSATAAA
+1835 
-1846 TSATNAQKAAESAE
+1846 
-1860 TILEE
+1860 
-1865 VTTKESSITQT
+1865 
-1876 AGQIATKVTEVNKKV
+1876 
-1891 TEATTAATTATTKA
+1891 
-1905 TAAATSAT
+1905 
-1913 NAKTSETNAGT
+1913 
-1924 KATAAANSATAAA
+1924 
-1937 TSATNAKSSADTAA
+1937 
-1951 AKLTTITEKES
+1951 
-1962 SINQT
+1962 
-1967 ASSITTK
+1967 
-1974 VTEVITKATQ
+1974 TKATQ

-1998 AGTKATAAANS
+1998 
-2009 ATTAGT
+2009 AGT

-2087 DPTFKDGSYNGTAVY
+2087 DPTFKGGSYNGTTVY

-2109 SYIAVTGCPNPAA
+2109 SYVAVTGCPNPDA

-2177 TGGATKWLTS
+2177 TGGTTKWLTS

-2198 CKVTCGASGTFSG
+2198 CKITCGASGTFSG

-2219 GAAPTTAA
+2219 GAAPTAAA
-2227 PLTWYVAYAT
+2227 PVTWYVAYAT

-2295 PAQIATAKSEA
+2295 PAQVATAKNEA
-2306 ISTAA
+2306 ISAAATDATTKANNAKTAAVSTAA

-2320 AKSSAIST
+2320 AKS
-2328 AATDATTK
+2328 
-2336 ANNAKTA
+2336 A

-2394 IRTSLIDADTL
+2394 IRTSLIDADAL

-2466 DSATELLGIRADGV
+2466 DNATELLGIRADGV
-2480 TGIGIYTQNISG
+2480 TGIGIYTQNVSG

-2535 DGGTDHV
+2535 DGGIDRV
-2542 WGNGTPNFYTYK
+2542 WGNGTPNFYTYR

-2577 ISDWNFLY
+2577 VSDWNFLY
-2585 TPEIYDNYFVVKM
+2585 TPEIYDNYFIVKM

-2608 SFNVMIVGRNRF
+2608 YFNVMIVGRNRF

>member
-567 KIVGQQGRTSA
+567 KIVGQQGRTST

-694 IKTQFEIREGVIS
+694 IETQFEIREGVIS

-749 TSATTATTKANAA
+749 TSATTATTKATAA

-780 TAAANSATAAAT
+780 TAAANSATAAAA

-903 EKESSINQTAG
+903 EKESSINQTASQ
-914 EISTKVTEVTKKA
+914 ISTKVTEVTKKA

-1271 HTGQIALKAAKTD
+1271 HTDQIALKAAKTD

-1610 IALSTGI
+1610 IVLSTGI
-1617 PMYTITVDRSLNTSY
+1617 PMYTITVDRTLNTSY

-1683 QMINSSCEYAYVR
+1683 QMTNSSCEYAYVR

-1782 STSASTATTKATAA
+1782 STSASTATTKAT
-1796 ASSATSASTSAT
+1796 
-1808 TATTKANAASS
+1808 AASS

-1974 VTEVITKATQ
+1974 VTEVTTKATQ

-2336 ANNAKTA
+2336 ANNA
-2343 AISAAATDATTK
+2343 
-2355 ANNAL
+2355 L

-2480 TGIGIYTQNISG
+2480 TGIGIYTQNVSG

>member
-694 IKTQFEIREGVIS
+694 IETQFEIREGVIS

-749 TSATTATTKANAA
+749 TSATTATTKATAA

-780 TAAANSATAAAT
+780 TAAANSATAAAA

-903 EKESSINQTAG
+903 EKESSINQTASQ
-914 EISTKVTEVTKKA
+914 ISTKVTEVTKKA

-1271 HTGQIALKAAKTD
+1271 HTDQIALKAAKTD

-1610 IALSTGI
+1610 IVLSTGI
-1617 PMYTITVDRSLNTSY
+1617 PMYTITVDRTLNTSY

-1683 QMINSSCEYAYVR
+1683 QMTNSSCEYAYVR

-1808 TATTKANAASS
+1808 TATTKATAASS

-1846 TSATNAQKAAESAE
+1846 ASATNAQKAAESAE

-1974 VTEVITKATQ
+1974 VTEVTTKATQ

-2336 ANNAKTA
+2336 ANNA
-2343 AISAAATDATTK
+2343 
-2355 ANNAL
+2355 L

-2480 TGIGIYTQNISG
+2480 TGIGIYTQNVSG

>member
-1 MARSKRLRES
+1 MIEIKTKTMPATPRSKKYPV
-11 GQSSSGT
+11 GA
-18 VISVLGGNSGG
+18 SVLHTSGGTTIMQGGG
-29 SGNAG
+29 SGESV
-34 DGHTHENLLTLNR
+34 DIVKR
-47 IKTDKE
+47 DDIRSFTDANV
-53 DYLTLRTSELDEE
+53 LSALRALAEFIS
-66 TGAVTTSDKRA
+66 K
-77 KVGYADEAGHAV
+77 K
-89 NADNATH
+89 
-96 ADNAIHA
+96 
-103 DKAHDVDDDSPVYDK
+103 DDSDIMAIVNYLNGLKIKGNHVNRLLLKDTEADVVSDTDVMSALR
-118 VLRKDRSDRTDHS
+118 VLSE
-131 LDIGGDLIVG
+131 IAANNEDLKG
-141 GFENV
+141 KFLSKLNPDETKYLLRL
-146 LGGLEVKGGFSVDTA
+146 LGGLYVENGIHTDA
-161 DASGDITGCNLKAVE
+161 LEASGNISATE
-176 TISGTDVTV
+176 TISGQDITASENITGKNVSATESV
-185 LETISGKNITATETV
+185 SGQSISATETISGKNITASETV
-200 SAQNVDAT
+200 STQNVDAT
-208 GTISANMIDTTET
+208 GTVSANMIDATET
-221 ISGKNILASEGV
+221 ISGRNVLASESV
-233 AGENVT
+233 AGENIT
-239 ASNSV
+239 ASNTA

-259 VTVSGKVTTLNLLVQ
+259 VTASQKVTTLNLLVQ
-274 SLANTYDLNVSHV
+274 SLANVYDLNVSHV

-326 LDNVTVRKAMTIFE
+326 LDNITVRKAMTIFE

-363 SVLLTNDIYRLE
+363 SVLLTNGIYRLE

-387 VRCQTFTKTGTKYYW
+387 VRCQTFAKTGARYYW

-407 VSGQYILINKT
+407 VSGQYIFINKT
-418 EFAKSVPA
+418 EFTSSVPA
-426 VGDELVQFGNKTDV
+426 VGDDLVQFGNKTNA
-440 ARQGILYLTASEDGK
+440 ARQGVLYLTASEDGK
-455 PRFSVLDGV
+455 PRFSVLNGV

-477 GCLDGITDTDFLTD
+477 GCLDGITDTAFSADS
-491 FQPSGYGLYSENVFL
+491 QPFGYGLYSANVFL
-506 KGIFVLKSGKKIEEF
+506 KGIFVLRNGKTFE
-521 INDGIAS
+521 D
-528 VQVGGRNLLANS
+528 
-540 DFSENS
+540 
-546 LSKWRGSQD
+546 
-555 NNYTLSIENSEL
+555 
-567 KIVGQQGRTSA
+567 
-578 ELNNS
+578 ELNGQI
-583 WNTAWYV
+583 TA
-590 APYSFNVAGDYTI
+590 
-603 SFDAYALK
+603 
-611 ACTLYFRANYFTHPT
+611 
-626 YGGSVQIGTKKQ
+626 VQT
-638 RYSVVFKNDTN
+638 
-649 ENSRLL
+649 
-655 GFAFSVATT
+655 A
-664 LYLDNVKL
+664 
-672 ELGNKATDWTPA
+672 
-684 PEDVNTRITN
+684 
-694 IKTQFEIREGVIS
+694 FEIREGVIS
-707 TKVTEA
+707 SKVTEA

-749 TSATTATTKANAA
+749 GSASTATTKANAA
-762 SSSATA
+762 ASSATA
-768 ASGSATTAGQKA
+768 AFGSATTAGQKA
-780 TAAANSATAAAT
+780 TAAANSATAAAG
-792 SATNAQ
+792 SATAAQ
-798 KAAESAETILEEV
+798 KAAESAEIVLEEV

-821 AGQIA
+821 AGLIA

-850 NAASSSA
+850 TAAATSATNAKTSETNAGTKA
-857 TAAAGS
+857 TAAANS
-863 ATTATTKATAAA
+863 ATTAGTKATAAA

-903 EKESSINQTAG
+903 EKESSINQTASQ
-914 EISTKVTEVTKKA
+914 ISTKVTEVTKKA
-927 TEAATSASTATT
+927 TEAATSAS
-939 KANAAAS
+939 NAAS
-946 SATTAGTK
+946 SATSASGSASTATTK
-954 ATAAANSATAAASS
+954 ATAAAGSAAAAATS
-968 ATNAKNSADTATAK
+968 ATNAKSSADTAAAK
-982 LATITEK
+982 LTTITQK

-1014 ATSATNAANSATAAS
+1014 ATSATNAANSASTA
-1029 GSATTATTKATAAA
+1029 GTKATAAA

-1066 GSNSCSVY
+1066 GLNSCSVY

-1082 TVTRVSGVAGNP
+1082 TVTRVSGIAGNP

-1111 GWGGFHWGAT
+1111 ERGGFYWGAT
-1121 AKANRVLV
+1121 AKANRVLI

-1138 GYTLNFATNS
+1138 GYTLKFATNT

-1154 QKWLTAYVGTG
+1154 HKWLTAYVGTG
-1165 KWTEYAYK
+1165 KWEEYAYK

-1180 TFSSTGY
+1180 TFSSTGF
-1187 FYLSGGNTPTA
+1187 FYLSGGSAPTTA
-1198 ATPLEW
+1198 APLEW

-1271 HTGQIALKAAKTD
+1271 HTDSIALKAAKTD
-1284 VTALGTRMS
+1284 VTALGTRMT

-1310 QTETIAGNAANAVQV
+1310 QTETIAAN
-1325 GGRNLLTGSDFKTL
+1325 
-1339 NSSYY
+1339 
-1344 YSGNANTYTL
+1344 
-1354 SLDNGMLKVVGKA
+1354 
-1367 VGSSS
+1367 
-1372 LYTIVKQLFHNE
+1372 
-1384 SEDYVFSFDAYA
+1384 
-1396 LAETTISARFGYG
+1396 
-1409 TVQSGGT
+1409 
-1416 ALIGTAKKRYSLKLK
+1416 
-1431 GVYNSD
+1431 
-1437 TYSVFLFWFDKITTV
+1437 
-1452 WFDNMKLEKGNKAT
+1452 
-1466 DWTPAP
+1466 
-1472 EDVATDAQSK
+1472 
-1482 ADAAK
+1482 AK

-1525 ALGTRVSTAE
+1525 ALGTRVGSAE
-1535 TTIRQHTDQIALKAA
+1535 TTIKQHTDQIALKAA

-1570 DAIKLTVKSQTE
+1570 DAIKLTVKSQTD
-1582 TIAANAAK
+1582 TIAANAASNAVNGIK
-1590 RTELWVDATALDA
+1590 IGGKNLIRYVTDTGAKYFTGSGATVTVTNGIVRGVSAC
-1603 SKYYPIT
+1603 
-1610 IALSTGI
+1610 STAGWPRI
-1617 PMYTITVDRSLNTSY
+1617 FNSSVRNIVFELNTPYTVSFWVRSNIACTRSFGIAESGGTKAIFTKGTAITTAWTHVIY
-1632 GKPSWSTHTNGF
+1632 TFTPAIQVGTAHFFYIYTGSTSPNTDTTN
-1644 SVVCKWSTNAS
+1644 W
-1655 GWGAISVQRTILDYA
+1655 
-1670 CGFASVTPVGSIG
+1670 
-1683 QMINSSCEYAYVR
+1683 
-1696 GGSKYRVTVEG
+1696 VEIKEVKLEKG
-1707 ATGVSIALRTAAYT
+1707 
-1721 ASSQTINIL
+1721 N
-1730 TSVTTPV
+1730 
-1737 PDKKAT
+1737 KAT
-1743 DTRITNVETQFEIRE
+1743 DWTPAPEDVDARITSVQTAFEIRE
-1758 GVISTKVTEAT
+1758 GQISSKVTEAT

-1796 ASSATSASTSAT
+1796 ASSATSASGSAS
-1808 TATTKANAASS
+1808 TATTKANAA
-1819 SATAASGS
+1819 AS
-1827 ATTAGQKA
+1827 
-1835 TAAANSATAAA
+1835 
-1846 TSATNAQKAAESAE
+1846 
-1860 TILEE
+1860 
-1865 VTTKESSITQT
+1865 
-1876 AGQIATKVTEVNKKV
+1876 
-1891 TEATTAATTATTKA
+1891 
-1905 TAAATSAT
+1905 
-1913 NAKTSETNAGT
+1913 
-1924 KATAAANSATAAA
+1924 SATAAA
-1937 TSATNAKSSADTAA
+1937 TSATNAKSSADSAA
-1951 AKLTTITEKES
+1951 AKLTTITQKES

-1967 ASSITTK
+1967 ASQISTK
-1974 VTEVITKATQ
+1974 VTEITTKATQ

-2028 SSATSAAASLTS
+2028 TSATNAAASLTS
-2040 VTTKQSEINAKADQ
+2040 VTTKQSEINATAAQ

-2087 DPTFKDGSYNGTAVY
+2087 DPTFKGGSYNGTTVY
-2102 LPTGVTR
+2102 LGTGITR
-2109 SYIAVTGCPNPAA
+2109 SYVAVTGCPNPDA

-2130 QFYTATDKRI
+2130 QFCTATDKRI

-2187 TAGAGKWQEYA
+2187 TAGVGKWQEYA
-2198 CKVTCGASGTFSG
+2198 CKVTCGASGTFST

-2219 GAAPTTAA
+2219 GAAPTAAA
-2227 PLTWYVAYAT
+2227 PVTWYVAYAT

-2295 PAQIATAKSEA
+2295 PAQVATAKSEA

-2320 AKSSAIST
+2320 AKSAAISTAATDATTKANNAKSAAIST

-2343 AISAAATDATTK
+2343 AISTAATDATTK

-2360 TNARNDVAVKLGYA
+2360 TNARNDVAVKLGYT
-2374 SYTEMVNQA
+2374 SYTDMVNKA
-2383 TAKNTIINGGY
+2383 TAKQTIIDGGF
-2394 IRTSLIDADTL
+2394 IRTSLIKADD
-2405 ITGSLLATKI
+2405 IVTGSLLATKI

-2435 WNVEGNSLSIKSAA
+2435 WNVEGNSLAIRDESE
-2449 SAKILVEP
+2449 AKILVEP
-2457 SGTRFLRIN
+2457 SGYRFLRIN
-2466 DSATELLGIRADGV
+2466 DTKGTLMSIRADGV
-2480 TGIGIYTQNISG
+2480 TGIGIYTQNKSG

-2514 GQRPG
+2514 GQRAG
-2519 EVWNAPGVL
+2519 ETWNAPGVL
-2528 RAARINA
+2528 WAGRITS
-2535 DGGTDHV
+2535 GGTV
-2542 WGNGTPNFYTYK
+2542 ESYWGNGCTVSCTRTGVGVYRINHNIGHSQYYVMITCTPYTTA
-2554 SSNGIYVITHNL
+2554 GDRWVF
-2566 GHTDYMPFVTM
+2566 GM
-2577 ISDWNFLY
+2577 IANKY
-2585 TPEIYDNYFVVKM
+2585 TT
-2598 QSNKGSWEND
+2598 
-2608 SFNVMIVGRNRF
+2608 SFNLSILDPGRGSVDGAFEVAIIGRNKF

>member
-1 MARSKRLRES
+1 MQAV
-11 GQSSSGT
+11 Q
-18 VISVLGGNSGG
+18 
-29 SGNAG
+29 AP
-34 DGHTHENLLTLNR
+34 
-47 IKTDKE
+47 
-53 DYLTLRTSELDEE
+53 
-66 TGAVTTSDKRA
+66 GAV
-77 KVGYADEAGHAV
+77 
-89 NADNATH
+89 
-96 ADNAIHA
+96 
-103 DKAHDVDDDSPVYDK
+103 PV
-118 VLRKDRSDRTDHS
+118 
-131 LDIGGDLIVG
+131 
-141 GFENV
+141 
-146 LGGLEVKGGFSVDTA
+146 
-161 DASGDITGCNLKAVE
+161 
-176 TISGTDVTV
+176 
-185 LETISGKNITATETV
+185 
-200 SAQNVDAT
+200 
-208 GTISANMIDTTET
+208 
-221 ISGKNILASEGV
+221 
-233 AGENVT
+233 
-239 ASNSV
+239 
-244 SGKNVTAKE
+244 
-253 TVSGKN
+253 
-259 VTVSGKVTTLNLLVQ
+259 
-274 SLANTYDLNVSHV
+274 
-287 ATLFQTVVKD
+287 
-297 YISSELYTPGLTGSG
+297 PG
-312 MKLYKAVSGDWNLE
+312 
-326 LDNVTVRKAMTIFE
+326 R
-340 LIISKIRAV
+340 R
-349 NGGLVISPANGKVK
+349 
-363 SVLLTNDIYRLE
+363 
-375 IEGDMMFVADDL
+375 
-387 VRCQTFTKTGTKYYW
+387 
-402 VRITS
+402 
-407 VSGQYILINKT
+407 
-418 EFAKSVPA
+418 
-426 VGDELVQFGNKTDV
+426 
-440 ARQGILYLTASEDGK
+440 GILPFPVQAVPVQ
-455 PRFSVLDGV
+455 PR
-464 NSTDL
+464 
-469 TGKTKVIL
+469 
-477 GCLDGITDTDFLTD
+477 
-491 FQPSGYGLYSENVFL
+491 
-506 KGIFVLKSGKKIEEF
+506 
-521 INDGIAS
+521 
-528 VQVGGRNLLANS
+528 
-540 DFSENS
+540 
-546 LSKWRGSQD
+546 
-555 NNYTLSIENSEL
+555 
-567 KIVGQQGRTSA
+567 
-578 ELNNS
+578 
-583 WNTAWYV
+583 
-590 APYSFNVAGDYTI
+590 
-603 SFDAYALK
+603 
-611 ACTLYFRANYFTHPT
+611 
-626 YGGSVQIGTKKQ
+626 
-638 RYSVVFKNDTN
+638 
-649 ENSRLL
+649 
-655 GFAFSVATT
+655 
-664 LYLDNVKL
+664 
-672 ELGNKATDWTPA
+672 
-684 PEDVNTRITN
+684 
-694 IKTQFEIREGVIS
+694 
-707 TKVTEA
+707 
-713 TTAATNAKKSE
+713 TAAQPRGRCP
-724 TSASTSASTA
+724 
-734 TTKATAAASSATSAS
+734 AAQVFP
-749 TSATTATTKANAA
+749 
-762 SSSATA
+762 
-768 ASGSATTAGQKA
+768 GR
-780 TAAANSATAAAT
+780 
-792 SATNAQ
+792 
-798 KAAESAETILEEV
+798 
-811 TTKESSITQT
+811 
-821 AGQIA
+821 
-826 TKVTEVNKKVT
+826 
-837 EATTA
+837 
-842 ATTATTKA
+842 
-850 NAASSSA
+850 
-857 TAAAGS
+857 
-863 ATTATTKATAAA
+863 
-875 NSATAAA
+875 
-882 GSATNA
+882 
-888 KSSADSAAAK
+888 SAAWR
-898 LTTIT
+898 
-903 EKESSINQTAG
+903 
-914 EISTKVTEVTKKA
+914 
-927 TEAATSASTATT
+927 
-939 KANAAAS
+939 
-946 SATTAGTK
+946 
-954 ATAAANSATAAASS
+954 
-968 ATNAKNSADTATAK
+968 ADTATAK

-1271 HTGQIALKAAKTD
+1271 HTDQITLKAAKTD

-1310 QTETIAGNAANAVQV
+1310 QTETIAGNATNAVRV

-1396 LAETTISARFGYG
+1396 LAATTISARFGYG

-1416 ALIGTAKKRYSLKLK
+1416 ALIGTTKKRYSLKLK

-1497 YTTKTEHSSSIT
+1497 YTTKTEHTSSIT

-1525 ALGTRVSTAE
+1525 ALGTRVGSAE
-1535 TTIRQHTDQIALKAA
+1535 TTIKQHTDQIALKAA

-1610 IALSTGI
+1610 IVLSTGI
-1617 PMYTITVDRSLNTSY
+1617 PMYTITVDRPLNVSY

-1683 QMINSSCEYAYVR
+1683 QMTNSSCEYAYVR

-1974 VTEVITKATQ
+1974 VTEVTTKATQ

-2343 AISAAATDATTK
+2343 AISAAAIDATTK

-2480 TGIGIYTQNISG
+2480 TGIGIYTQNVSG

-2535 DGGTDHV
+2535 DGGTDRV

-2608 SFNVMIVGRNRF
+2608 SFNVMIVGRNKF

>member
-1 MARSKRLRES
+1 MIEIKTKTMPATPRSKKYPV
-11 GQSSSGT
+11 GA
-18 VISVLGGNSGG
+18 SVLHTGGGTTIMQGG
-29 SGNAG
+29 GGGESV
-34 DGHTHENLLTLNR
+34 DIVKR
-47 IKTDKE
+47 DDIRSFTDANV
-53 DYLTLRTSELDEE
+53 LSSLRALAEFIS
-66 TGAVTTSDKRA
+66 K
-77 KVGYADEAGHAV
+77 K
-89 NADNATH
+89 
-96 ADNAIHA
+96 
-103 DKAHDVDDDSPVYDK
+103 DDSDILAIINYLNGLKIKGNKVDRLLLKDTDAGVIADTDMMSALRVLSEISANNEVLEDK
-118 VLRKDRSDRTDHS
+118 FLSKLNPDETKH
-131 LDIGGDLIVG
+131 LLKL
-141 GFENV
+141 
-146 LGGLEVKGGFSVDTA
+146 LGGLYVEKGIQTDTLEVTGGVSAQSVDVT
-161 DASGDITGCNLKAVE
+161 E
-176 TISGTDVTV
+176 TV
-185 LETISGKNITATETV
+185 SGKNITASENISGVNISATGNISAQSVDVTETV
-200 SAQNVDAT
+200 SSKNVTASENISGQNISASETVSTQNVDAT
-208 GTISANMIDTTET
+208 GTVSANMIDATET
-221 ISGKNILASEGV
+221 ISGKNVLASESV

-239 ASNSV
+239 ASNVV

-253 TVSGKN
+253 TISGKN
-259 VTVSGKVTTLNLLVQ
+259 ITVSQKVTTLNLLVQ
-274 SLANTYDLNVSHV
+274 ALANMYDLNVSHV
-287 ATLFQTVVKD
+287 ATLFQTIVKD

-326 LDNVTVRKAMTIFE
+326 LDNITVRKAMTIFE

-375 IEGDMMFVADDL
+375 IEGDMMFVTDDL
-387 VRCQTFTKTGTKYYW
+387 VRCQTFAKTGARYYW

-407 VSGQYILINKT
+407 VSGQYIFINKT
-418 EFAKSVPA
+418 EFTSSVPA
-426 VGDELVQFGNKTDV
+426 IGDDLIQFGNKTNT
-440 ARQGILYLTASEDGK
+440 ARQGVLYLTASEDGK
-455 PRFSVLDGV
+455 PRFAVLNGV

-477 GCLDGITDTDFLTD
+477 GCLDGITDTAFSADS
-491 FQPSGYGLYSENVFL
+491 QPSGYGLYSENVFL
-506 KGIFVLKSGKKIEEF
+506 KGIFVLKSGKKVEEF

-546 LSKWRGSQD
+546 LSKWMGSQD
-555 NNYTLSIENSEL
+555 KNYTLSIENSEL
-567 KIVGQQGRTSA
+567 KIVGLQGRTSA

-590 APYSFNVAGDYTI
+590 APYSFNAAGDYTI

-611 ACTLYFRANYFTHPT
+611 ACTLYFRANYYTYPT
-626 YGGSVQIGTKKQ
+626 YGGAVQIGTEKK
-638 RYSVVFKNDTN
+638 RYSVVFKNNTN

-655 GFAFSVATT
+655 GFVFSVATT
-664 LYLDNVKL
+664 LYLDNIKL

-684 PEDVNTRITN
+684 PEDVDTRITN
-694 IKTQFEIREGVIS
+694 VETQFEIREGVIS

-734 TTKATAAASSATSAS
+734 TTKATAA
-749 TSATTATTKANAA
+749 

-780 TAAANSATAAAT
+780 TAAANSATAAAA

-903 EKESSINQTAG
+903 EKESSINQTASQ
-914 EISTKVTEVTKKA
+914 ISTKVTEVTKKA

-954 ATAAANSATAAASS
+954 ATAAANSATAAANS

-982 LATITEK
+982 LTTITEK

-1198 ATPLEW
+1198 AAPLEW

-1271 HTGQIALKAAKTD
+1271 HTDQITLKAAKTD

-1396 LAETTISARFGYG
+1396 LAATTISARFGYG

-1416 ALIGTAKKRYSLKLK
+1416 ALIGTTKKRYSLKLK

-1610 IALSTGI
+1610 IVLSTGI
-1617 PMYTITVDRSLNTSY
+1617 PMYTITVDRPLNTSY

-1683 QMINSSCEYAYVR
+1683 QMTNSSCEYAYVR

-1782 STSASTATTKATAA
+1782 STSASTATTKAT
-1796 ASSATSASTSAT
+1796 
-1808 TATTKANAASS
+1808 AASS

-1974 VTEVITKATQ
+1974 VTEVTTKATQ

-2480 TGIGIYTQNISG
+2480 TGIGIYTQNVSG

>member
-1 MARSKRLRES
+1 MKKVSIVSSTAPAKPRSDKYPVGASVTRT
-11 GQSSSGT
+11 SSGT
-18 VISVLGGNSGG
+18 TVINQSGG
-29 SGNAG
+29 ESIDILKKDDIKSFTDKNVMSSLRSLVEFISKTVDSDIPAVINFIRGIKIN
-34 DGHTHENLLTLNR
+34 ENLINR
-47 IKTDKE
+47 LLLKDTETDIMSDTDVMSALRVLSEIGANNEKLKE
-53 DYLTLRTSELDEE
+53 RFLSKVSPDETRYLLQL
-66 TGAVTTSDKRA
+66 
-77 KVGYADEAGHAV
+77 
-89 NADNATH
+89 
-96 ADNAIHA
+96 
-103 DKAHDVDDDSPVYDK
+103 
-118 VLRKDRSDRTDHS
+118 
-131 LDIGGDLIVG
+131 
-141 GFENV
+141 
-146 LGGLEVKGGFSVDTA
+146 LGGLYAENGIQTDTLE
-161 DASGDITGCNLKAVE
+161 ASGSISAQNISATE
-176 TISGTDVTV
+176 TISGQDIAASGNITGKNVSATESVSAQSVDAT
-185 LETISGKNITATETV
+185 ETISGKNITAVETV

-208 GTISANMIDTTET
+208 GTVSANMIDATET
-221 ISGKNILASEGV
+221 ISGKNLLASESV

-239 ASNSV
+239 ASNVV

-253 TVSGKN
+253 TISGKN
-259 VTVSGKVTTLNLLVQ
+259 VTASQKVTTLNLLVQ
-274 SLANTYDLNVSHV
+274 SLANAYDLNVSHV
-287 ATLFQTVVKD
+287 ATLFRTVVKD

-326 LDNVTVRKAMTIFE
+326 LDNLTVRKAMTIFE

-387 VRCQTFTKTGTKYYW
+387 VRCQTFAKTGARYYW

-407 VSGQYILINKT
+407 VSGQYIFINKT
-418 EFAKSVPA
+418 EFTSSVPA
-426 VGDELVQFGNKTDV
+426 VGDDLIQFGNKTNT
-440 ARQGILYLTASEDGK
+440 ARQGVLYLTASEDGK
-455 PRFSVLDGV
+455 PRFSVLNGV

-477 GCLDGITDTDFLTD
+477 GCLDGITDTAFSADS
-491 FQPSGYGLYSENVFL
+491 QPSGYGLYSENVFL
-506 KGIFVLKSGKKIEEF
+506 KGIFVLKSGKKVEEF

-540 DFSENS
+540 DFSDNS
-546 LSKWRGSQD
+546 LSKWMASQD
-555 NNYTLSIENSEL
+555 KNYTLSIENSEL
-567 KIVGQQGRTSA
+567 KIVGLQGRTSA

-611 ACTLYFRANYFTHPT
+611 ACTLYFRANYYTYPT
-626 YGGSVQIGTKKQ
+626 YGGAVQIGTEKK
-638 RYSVVFKNDTN
+638 RYSVVFKNNTN

-655 GFAFSVATT
+655 GFVFSVATT
-664 LYLDNVKL
+664 LYLDNIKL

-684 PEDVNTRITN
+684 PEDVDTRITN
-694 IKTQFEIREGVIS
+694 VETQFEIREGVIS

-734 TTKATAAASSATSAS
+734 TTKAT
-749 TSATTATTKANAA
+749 AA

-798 KAAESAETILEEV
+798 KAAESAETVLEEV

-850 NAASSSA
+850 NAASTSA

-863 ATTATTKATAAA
+863 ATTAGTKATAAA

-903 EKESSINQTAG
+903 EKESSINQTASQ
-914 EISTKVTEVTKKA
+914 ISTKVTEVTKKA

-954 ATAAANSATAAASS
+954 ATAAANSATAAAGS
-968 ATNAKNSADTATAK
+968 ATNAKNSADSAAAK
-982 LATITEK
+982 LTTITQK
-989 ESSINQTASSITTKV
+989 ESSINQTASQISTKV

-1014 ATSATNAANSATAAS
+1014 ATSATNAANSAS
-1029 GSATTATTKATAAA
+1029 TATTKATAAA

-1057 IYRDPSFKS
+1057 LYRDPSFKS

-1138 GYTLNFATNS
+1138 GYTLNFATKS

-1154 QKWLTAYVGTG
+1154 QKWLTSTAGTG

-1198 ATPLEW
+1198 AAPLEW

-1271 HTGQIALKAAKTD
+1271 HTDQIALKAAKTD

-1310 QTETIAGNAANAVQV
+1310 QTETIAGNATNAVRV

-1396 LAETTISARFGYG
+1396 LAATTISARFGYG

-1416 ALIGTAKKRYSLKLK
+1416 ALIGTTKKRYSLKLK

-1610 IALSTGI
+1610 MVLSTSI
-1617 PMYTITVDRSLNTSY
+1617 PMYTITVDRTLNTSY

-1670 CGFASVTPVGSIG
+1670 CGFANVTPVGSIG
-1683 QMINSSCEYAYVR
+1683 QMTNSSCEYAYVR

-1974 VTEVITKATQ
+1974 VTEVTTKATQ

-2054 ITLKVTEVTTKT
+2054 ITLKVTEVTAKT

-2087 DPTFKDGSYNGTAVY
+2087 DPTFKAGSYNGTTQY

-2109 SYIAVTGCPNPAA
+2109 SYVAVAGCPNPAA

-2140 GGFLFGNK
+2140 GGFIFGTK
-2148 SRANAVFVVRI
+2148 SRANAIFVVRI
-2159 IANIPTGRNLN
+2159 IANIPTGRNIA
-2170 VYHNSYG
+2170 VYHNGYG
-2177 TGGATKWLTS
+2177 TGGVTKWLTS
-2187 TAGAGKWQEYA
+2187 TAGTGKWTEYA
-2198 CKVTCGASGTFSG
+2198 CKVTCGTSGTFST

-2480 TGIGIYTQNISG
+2480 TGIGIYTQNVSG

-2608 SFNVMIVGRNRF
+2608 SFNVMIVGRNKF

>member
-1 MARSKRLRES
+1 MSTQQQQE
-11 GQSSSGT
+11 
-18 VISVLGGNSGG
+18 VIDQL
-29 SGNAG
+29 
-34 DGHTHENLLTLNR
+34 
-47 IKTDKE
+47 I
-53 DYLTLRTSELDEE
+53 DY
-66 TGAVTTSDKRA
+66 
-77 KVGYADEAGHAV
+77 
-89 NADNATH
+89 
-96 ADNAIHA
+96 I
-103 DKAHDVDDDSPVYDK
+103 DKAILKNSVSNRHVAAVLAFLNEALKDK
-118 VLRKDRSDRTDHS
+118 SIDLEELKKYFLSK
-131 LDIGGDLIVG
+131 IGPDTTL
-141 GFENV
+141 FLLKL
-146 LGGLEVKGGFSVDTA
+146 LGGLEVENGIIADTITTTKG
-161 DASGDITGCNLKAVE
+161 ITGQTLTISENISAQSIDATE
-176 TISGTDVTV
+176 TIS
-185 LETISGKNITATETV
+185 SKNITASETV
-200 SAQNVDAT
+200 STQNVDAT
-208 GTISANMIDTTET
+208 GTVSTNMIDAIET
-221 ISGKNILASEGV
+221 VSGKNVLASESV

-239 ASNSV
+239 ASNTV
-244 SGKNVTAKE
+244 SGKNISASE

-259 VTVSGKVTTLNLLVQ
+259 VTVSQKITTLNLLVQ
-274 SLANTYDLNVSHV
+274 SLTNSYDLNVSHV
-287 ATLFQTVVKD
+287 ATLMGTIVKD
-297 YISSELYTPGLTGSG
+297 YISSESFVSGFSGEG
-312 MKLYKAVSGDWNLE
+312 MKIYKAINGDWNME
-326 LDNVTVRKAMTIFE
+326 IDNLIVRKIFSVFE
-340 LIISKIRAV
+340 LVVQKIVHQGGMIIRSAA
-349 NGGLVISPANGKVK
+349 GGKLVKVTDGGTYWK
-363 SVLLTNDIYRLE
+363 CEHDSTDDFVQGDQVL
-375 IEGDMMFVADDL
+375 
-387 VRCQTFTKTGTKYYW
+387 CQTFTGKSIKRYWRLVTSAGEGYFNLSKTDCEASSAPPAPGDDVAVLGNRTIATRQKAQ
-402 VRITS
+402 IDC
-407 VSGQYILINKT
+407 
-418 EFAKSVPA
+418 A
-426 VGDELVQFGNKTDV
+426 VGDTAPYRDDYDAINSFSLAGKLITRTGN
-440 ARQGILYLTASEDGK
+440 LS
-455 PRFSVLDGV
+455 
-464 NSTDL
+464 
-469 TGKTKVIL
+469 
-477 GCLDGITDTDFLTD
+477 GITDAVFGVL
-491 FQPSGYGLYSENVFL
+491 SGVGFYGTNVYL
-506 KGIFVLKSGKKIEEF
+506 KGTFILKSGKKVEEA

-694 IKTQFEIREGVIS
+694 
-707 TKVTEA
+707 
-713 TTAATNAKKSE
+713 
-724 TSASTSASTA
+724 
-734 TTKATAAASSATSAS
+734 
-749 TSATTATTKANAA
+749 
-762 SSSATA
+762 
-768 ASGSATTAGQKA
+768 
-780 TAAANSATAAAT
+780 
-792 SATNAQ
+792 
-798 KAAESAETILEEV
+798 
-811 TTKESSITQT
+811 
-821 AGQIA
+821 
-826 TKVTEVNKKVT
+826 
-837 EATTA
+837 
-842 ATTATTKA
+842 
-850 NAASSSA
+850 
-857 TAAAGS
+857 
-863 ATTATTKATAAA
+863 
-875 NSATAAA
+875 
-882 GSATNA
+882 
-888 KSSADSAAAK
+888 
-898 LTTIT
+898 
-903 EKESSINQTAG
+903 
-914 EISTKVTEVTKKA
+914 
-927 TEAATSASTATT
+927 
-939 KANAAAS
+939 
-946 SATTAGTK
+946 
-954 ATAAANSATAAASS
+954 
-968 ATNAKNSADTATAK
+968 
-982 LATITEK
+982 
-989 ESSINQTASSITTKV
+989 
-1004 TEVNTKASQA
+1004 
-1014 ATSATNAANSATAAS
+1014 
-1029 GSATTATTKATAAA
+1029 
-1043 NSAELALAMSKGKM
+1043 
-1057 IYRDPSFKS
+1057 
-1066 GSNSCSVY
+1066 
-1074 NNSGNGNV
+1074 
-1082 TVTRVSGVAGNP
+1082 
-1094 NSSGYC
+1094 
-1100 LKVKTTGTASP
+1100 
-1111 GWGGFHWGAT
+1111 
-1121 AKANRVLV
+1121 
-1129 VRLIANIPT
+1129 
-1138 GYTLNFATNS
+1138 
-1148 LGTGAS
+1148 
-1154 QKWLTAYVGTG
+1154 
-1165 KWTEYAYK
+1165 
-1173 IVCGASG
+1173 
-1180 TFSSTGY
+1180 
-1187 FYLSGGNTPTA
+1187 
-1198 ATPLEW
+1198 
-1204 HICYATIFDVTDAE
+1204 
-1218 IDYISDAAAK
+1218 
-1228 YTTKTEHTSSITQLS
+1228 
-1243 NSIELKVAKTDFN
+1243 
-1256 ALGTRVSS
+1256 
-1264 AETTIKQ
+1264 
-1271 HTGQIALKAAKTD
+1271 
-1284 VTALGTRMS
+1284 
-1293 AAEAKI
+1293 
-1299 TPDAI
+1299 
-1304 KLTVKS
+1304 
-1310 QTETIAGNAANAVQV
+1310 
-1325 GGRNLLTGSDFKTL
+1325 
-1339 NSSYY
+1339 
-1344 YSGNANTYTL
+1344 
-1354 SLDNGMLKVVGKA
+1354 
-1367 VGSSS
+1367 
-1372 LYTIVKQLFHNE
+1372 
-1384 SEDYVFSFDAYA
+1384 
-1396 LAETTISARFGYG
+1396 
-1409 TVQSGGT
+1409 
-1416 ALIGTAKKRYSLKLK
+1416 
-1431 GVYNSD
+1431 
-1437 TYSVFLFWFDKITTV
+1437 
-1452 WFDNMKLEKGNKAT
+1452 
-1466 DWTPAP
+1466 
-1472 EDVATDAQSK
+1472 
-1482 ADAAK
+1482 
-1487 QAAITDAAGK
+1487 
-1497 YTTKTEHSSSIT
+1497 
-1509 QLNNS
+1509 
-1514 IALKVAKTDFN
+1514 
-1525 ALGTRVSTAE
+1525 
-1535 TTIRQHTDQIALKAA
+1535 
-1550 KTDVTALGTRVSAAE
+1550 
-1565 AKITP
+1565 
-1570 DAIKLTVKSQTE
+1570 
-1582 TIAANAAK
+1582 
-1590 RTELWVDATALDA
+1590 
-1603 SKYYPIT
+1603 
-1610 IALSTGI
+1610 
-1617 PMYTITVDRSLNTSY
+1617 
-1632 GKPSWSTHTNGF
+1632 
-1644 SVVCKWSTNAS
+1644 
-1655 GWGAISVQRTILDYA
+1655 
-1670 CGFASVTPVGSIG
+1670 
-1683 QMINSSCEYAYVR
+1683 
-1696 GGSKYRVTVEG
+1696 
-1707 ATGVSIALRTAAYT
+1707 
-1721 ASSQTINIL
+1721 
-1730 TSVTTPV
+1730 
-1737 PDKKAT
+1737 
-1743 DTRITNVETQFEIRE
+1743 VETQFEIRE

-1796 ASSATSASTSAT
+1796 
-1808 TATTKANAASS
+1808 SS

-1846 TSATNAQKAAESAE
+1846 ASATNAQKAAESAE

-1974 VTEVITKATQ
+1974 VTEVTTKATQ

-2343 AISAAATDATTK
+2343 AISAAAIDATTK

-2480 TGIGIYTQNISG
+2480 TGIGIYTQNVSG

-2535 DGGTDHV
+2535 DGGTDRV

-2608 SFNVMIVGRNRF
+2608 SFNVMIVGRNKF

>member
-1 MARSKRLRES
+1 MIEIKTKTMPATPRSKKYPV
-11 GQSSSGT
+11 GA
-18 VISVLGGNSGG
+18 SVLHTGGGTTIMQGG
-29 SGNAG
+29 GGGESV
-34 DGHTHENLLTLNR
+34 DIVKR
-47 IKTDKE
+47 DDIRSFTDANV
-53 DYLTLRTSELDEE
+53 LSSLRALAEFIS
-66 TGAVTTSDKRA
+66 K
-77 KVGYADEAGHAV
+77 K
-89 NADNATH
+89 
-96 ADNAIHA
+96 
-103 DKAHDVDDDSPVYDK
+103 DDSDILAIINYLNGLKIKGNKVDRLLLKDTDAGVIADTDMMSALRVLSEISANNEVLEDK
-118 VLRKDRSDRTDHS
+118 FLSKLNPDETKH
-131 LDIGGDLIVG
+131 LLKL
-141 GFENV
+141 
-146 LGGLEVKGGFSVDTA
+146 LGGLYVEKGIQTDTLEVTGGVSAQSVDVT
-161 DASGDITGCNLKAVE
+161 E
-176 TISGTDVTV
+176 TV
-185 LETISGKNITATETV
+185 SGKNITASENISGVNISATGNISAQSVDVTETV
-200 SAQNVDAT
+200 SSKNVTASENISGQNISASETVSTQNVDAT
-208 GTISANMIDTTET
+208 GTVSANMIDATET
-221 ISGKNILASEGV
+221 ISGKNVLASESV

-239 ASNSV
+239 ASNVV

-253 TVSGKN
+253 TISGKN
-259 VTVSGKVTTLNLLVQ
+259 ITVSQKVTTLNLLVQ
-274 SLANTYDLNVSHV
+274 ALANMYDLNVSHV
-287 ATLFQTVVKD
+287 ATLFQTIVKD

-326 LDNVTVRKAMTIFE
+326 LDNITVRKAMTIFE

-375 IEGDMMFVADDL
+375 IEGDMMFVTDDL
-387 VRCQTFTKTGTKYYW
+387 VRCQTFAKTGARYYW

-407 VSGQYILINKT
+407 VSGQYIFINKT
-418 EFAKSVPA
+418 EFTSSVPA
-426 VGDELVQFGNKTDV
+426 IGDDLIQFGNKTNT
-440 ARQGILYLTASEDGK
+440 ARQGVLYLTASEDGK
-455 PRFSVLDGV
+455 PRFAVLNGV

-477 GCLDGITDTDFLTD
+477 GCLDGITDTAFSADS
-491 FQPSGYGLYSENVFL
+491 QPSGYGLYSENVFL
-506 KGIFVLKSGKKIEEF
+506 KGIFVLKSGKKVEEF

-546 LSKWRGSQD
+546 LSKWMGSQD
-555 NNYTLSIENSEL
+555 KNYTLSIENSEL
-567 KIVGQQGRTSA
+567 KIVGLQGRTSA

-590 APYSFNVAGDYTI
+590 APYSFNAAGDYTI

-611 ACTLYFRANYFTHPT
+611 ACTLYFRANYYTYPT
-626 YGGSVQIGTKKQ
+626 YGGAVQIGTEKK
-638 RYSVVFKNDTN
+638 RYSVVFKNNTN

-655 GFAFSVATT
+655 GFVFSVATT
-664 LYLDNVKL
+664 LYLDNIKL

-684 PEDVNTRITN
+684 PEDVDTRITN
-694 IKTQFEIREGVIS
+694 VETQFEIREGVIS

-734 TTKATAAASSATSAS
+734 TTKATAA
-749 TSATTATTKANAA
+749 

-780 TAAANSATAAAT
+780 TAAANSATAAAA

-903 EKESSINQTAG
+903 EKESSINQTASQ
-914 EISTKVTEVTKKA
+914 ISTKVTEVTKKA

-954 ATAAANSATAAASS
+954 ATAAANSATAAANS

-982 LATITEK
+982 LTTITEK

-1198 ATPLEW
+1198 AAPLEW

-1271 HTGQIALKAAKTD
+1271 HTDQITLKAAKTD

-1396 LAETTISARFGYG
+1396 LAATTISARFGYG

-1416 ALIGTAKKRYSLKLK
+1416 ALIGTTKKRYSLKLK

-1610 IALSTGI
+1610 IVLSTGI
-1617 PMYTITVDRSLNTSY
+1617 PMYTITVDRPLNTSY

-1683 QMINSSCEYAYVR
+1683 QMTNSSCEYAYVR

-1758 GVISTKVTEAT
+1758 GVISTKVTDAP
-1769 TAATNAKKSETSA
+1769 TAATSDSKCETSA
-1782 STSASTATTKATAA
+1782 STSASTATTKAT
-1796 ASSATSASTSAT
+1796 
-1808 TATTKANAASS
+1808 AASS

-1937 TSATNAKSSADTAA
+1937 TSATKAKSSADTAA

-1974 VTEVITKATQ
+1974 VTEVTTKATQ

-2480 TGIGIYTQNISG
+2480 TGIGIYTQNVSG

>member
-1 MARSKRLRES
+1 MPATPRSKKYPV
-11 GQSSSGT
+11 GA
-18 VISVLGGNSGG
+18 SVLHTSGG
-29 SGNAG
+29 TTIMQGGGGGESV
-34 DGHTHENLLTLNR
+34 DIVKR
-47 IKTDKE
+47 DDIRSFTDANV
-53 DYLTLRTSELDEE
+53 LSSLRALAEFVS
-66 TGAVTTSDKRA
+66 K
-77 KVGYADEAGHAV
+77 K
-89 NADNATH
+89 
-96 ADNAIHA
+96 
-103 DKAHDVDDDSPVYDK
+103 DDSDILAIINYLNGLKIKGNKVDRLLLKDTDAGVIADTDMMSALRVLSEISANNEVLEDK
-118 VLRKDRSDRTDHS
+118 FLSKLNPDETKH
-131 LDIGGDLIVG
+131 LLKL
-141 GFENV
+141 
-146 LGGLEVKGGFSVDTA
+146 LGGLYVEKGIQTDTLEATGSVSA
-161 DASGDITGCNLKAVE
+161 QNISATG
-176 TISGTDVTV
+176 TISGQDITASGNITGKNVSATESV
-185 LETISGKNITATETV
+185 SAQSISATETISGKNITASETV
-200 SAQNVDAT
+200 STQNVDAT
-208 GTISANMIDTTET
+208 GTVSANMIDATET
-221 ISGKNILASEGV
+221 ISGKNVLASESV
-233 AGENVT
+233 AGENIT
-239 ASNSV
+239 ASNTA

-259 VTVSGKVTTLNLLVQ
+259 VTASQKVTTLNLLVQ
-274 SLANTYDLNVSHV
+274 SLANVYDLNVSHV
-287 ATLFQTVVKD
+287 AALFQTVVKD

-326 LDNVTVRKAMTIFE
+326 LDNITVRKAMTIFE

-349 NGGLVISPANGKVK
+349 NGGLVVSPANGKVK

-387 VRCQTFTKTGTKYYW
+387 VRCQTFVKTGTKYYW

-407 VSGQYILINKT
+407 VSGQYIFINKT
-418 EFAKSVPA
+418 EFTSSVPA
-426 VGDELVQFGNKTDV
+426 VGDDLVQFGNKTNA
-440 ARQGILYLTASEDGK
+440 ARQGVLYLTASEDGK
-455 PRFSVLDGV
+455 PRFSVLNGV

-477 GCLDGITDTDFLTD
+477 GCLDGITDTDFSAD

-506 KGIFVLKSGKKIEEF
+506 KGIFVLKSGKKVEEF

-546 LSKWRGSQD
+546 LSKWMGSQD
-555 NNYTLSIENSEL
+555 KNYALSIENSEL
-567 KIVGQQGRTSA
+567 KIVGLQGRTSA

-611 ACTLYFRANYFTHPT
+611 ACTLYFRANYYTYPT
-626 YGGSVQIGTKKQ
+626 YGGSVQIGTEKK
-638 RYSVVFKNDTN
+638 RYSVVFKNNTN

-655 GFAFSVATT
+655 GFVFSVATT

-684 PEDVNTRITN
+684 PEDVDTRITN
-694 IKTQFEIREGVIS
+694 VETQFEIREGVISSKVTEATTAATNAKKSETSASTSASTATTKATAAASSATSASGSASTATTKANAAASSATAASGSATTAGQKATAAAGSATAAATSATNAQKAAESAETILEEVTTKESSITQTAGQIATKVTEVNKKVTEATTAATTATTKATAAATSATNAKTSETNAGTKATAAANSATAAAGSATNAKSSADSAAAKLTTITEKESSINQTASQISTKVTEVTKKATEAATSATNAATSATTAGTKATAAANSATAAAGSATNAKNSADSAAAKLTTITQKESSINQTASSITTKVTEVNTKASQAATSATNAANSASTAGTKATAAANSAELALAMSKGKMIYRDPTFKGGSNSCSVYNNSGNGNVTVTRVSGISGNPNSSGYCLKVKTTGTASPDRGGFYWGATAKANRVLIVRLIANIPTGYTLKFATNALGTGASHKWLTAYAGTGKWEEYAYKIVCGASGTFSNTGYFYLSGGSTPTSAAPLEWHICYATIFDVTDAEIDYISDAAAKYTTKTEHTSSITQLSNSIELKVAKTDFNALGTRVSSAETTIKQHTDQIALKAAKTDVTALGTRMSAAEAKITPDAIKLTVKSQTETIAGNAANAVQVGGRNLLTGSDFKALNSSYYYSGNANTYTLSLDNGMLKVVGKAIGSSSLYTIVKQLFHNESEDYVFSFDAYALAETTISARFGYGTVQSGGTALIGTTKKRYSLKLKGVYNSDTYSVFLFWFDKITTVWFDNMKLEKGNKATDWTPAPEDVATDAQSKADAAKQAAITDAAGKYTTKTEHSSSITQLNNSIALKVAKTDFNALGTRVGSAETTIKQHTDQIALKAAKTDVTALGTRVSAAEAKITPDAIKLTVKSQTETIAANAAKRTEVWVDATALDASKYYPVTMVLATSIPMYTITVDRTLNTSYGKPAWSTHTNGFSVVCKWTTNASGWGTIGVKRTILDYTYNHANVIPVGNIGQMTNTSREYVYVRGGSKYRVTVEGATGVSITLQTAAYTVSSQTVDILTAVTAPVPNKEAINTRITNVETQFEIREGQIS

-724 TSASTSASTA
+724 TSASSSASTA

-882 GSATNA
+882 TSATNA

-903 EKESSINQTAG
+903 Q
-914 EISTKVTEVTKKA
+914 
-927 TEAATSASTATT
+927 
-939 KANAAAS
+939 
-946 SATTAGTK
+946 
-954 ATAAANSATAAASS
+954 
-968 ATNAKNSADTATAK
+968 
-982 LATITEK
+982 K

-1004 TEVNTKASQA
+1004 TEVT
-1014 ATSATNAANSATAAS
+1014 
-1029 GSATTATTKATAAA
+1029 
-1043 NSAELALAMSKGKM
+1043 
-1057 IYRDPSFKS
+1057 
-1066 GSNSCSVY
+1066 
-1074 NNSGNGNV
+1074 
-1082 TVTRVSGVAGNP
+1082 
-1094 NSSGYC
+1094 
-1100 LKVKTTGTASP
+1100 
-1111 GWGGFHWGAT
+1111 
-1121 AKANRVLV
+1121 
-1129 VRLIANIPT
+1129 
-1138 GYTLNFATNS
+1138 
-1148 LGTGAS
+1148 
-1154 QKWLTAYVGTG
+1154 
-1165 KWTEYAYK
+1165 
-1173 IVCGASG
+1173 
-1180 TFSSTGY
+1180 
-1187 FYLSGGNTPTA
+1187 
-1198 ATPLEW
+1198 
-1204 HICYATIFDVTDAE
+1204 
-1218 IDYISDAAAK
+1218 
-1228 YTTKTEHTSSITQLS
+1228 
-1243 NSIELKVAKTDFN
+1243 
-1256 ALGTRVSS
+1256 
-1264 AETTIKQ
+1264 
-1271 HTGQIALKAAKTD
+1271 
-1284 VTALGTRMS
+1284 
-1293 AAEAKI
+1293 
-1299 TPDAI
+1299 
-1304 KLTVKS
+1304 
-1310 QTETIAGNAANAVQV
+1310 
-1325 GGRNLLTGSDFKTL
+1325 
-1339 NSSYY
+1339 
-1344 YSGNANTYTL
+1344 
-1354 SLDNGMLKVVGKA
+1354 
-1367 VGSSS
+1367 
-1372 LYTIVKQLFHNE
+1372 
-1384 SEDYVFSFDAYA
+1384 
-1396 LAETTISARFGYG
+1396 
-1409 TVQSGGT
+1409 
-1416 ALIGTAKKRYSLKLK
+1416 
-1431 GVYNSD
+1431 
-1437 TYSVFLFWFDKITTV
+1437 
-1452 WFDNMKLEKGNKAT
+1452 
-1466 DWTPAP
+1466 
-1472 EDVATDAQSK
+1472 
-1482 ADAAK
+1482 
-1487 QAAITDAAGK
+1487 
-1497 YTTKTEHSSSIT
+1497 
-1509 QLNNS
+1509 
-1514 IALKVAKTDFN
+1514 
-1525 ALGTRVSTAE
+1525 
-1535 TTIRQHTDQIALKAA
+1535 
-1550 KTDVTALGTRVSAAE
+1550 
-1565 AKITP
+1565 
-1570 DAIKLTVKSQTE
+1570 
-1582 TIAANAAK
+1582 
-1590 RTELWVDATALDA
+1590 
-1603 SKYYPIT
+1603 
-1610 IALSTGI
+1610 
-1617 PMYTITVDRSLNTSY
+1617 
-1632 GKPSWSTHTNGF
+1632 
-1644 SVVCKWSTNAS
+1644 
-1655 GWGAISVQRTILDYA
+1655 
-1670 CGFASVTPVGSIG
+1670 
-1683 QMINSSCEYAYVR
+1683 
-1696 GGSKYRVTVEG
+1696 
-1707 ATGVSIALRTAAYT
+1707 
-1721 ASSQTINIL
+1721 
-1730 TSVTTPV
+1730 
-1737 PDKKAT
+1737 
-1743 DTRITNVETQFEIRE
+1743 
-1758 GVISTKVTEAT
+1758 
-1769 TAATNAKKSETSA
+1769 
-1782 STSASTATTKATAA
+1782 
-1796 ASSATSASTSAT
+1796 
-1808 TATTKANAASS
+1808 
-1819 SATAASGS
+1819 
-1827 ATTAGQKA
+1827 
-1835 TAAANSATAAA
+1835 
-1846 TSATNAQKAAESAE
+1846 
-1860 TILEE
+1860 
-1865 VTTKESSITQT
+1865 
-1876 AGQIATKVTEVNKKV
+1876 
-1891 TEATTAATTATTKA
+1891 
-1905 TAAATSAT
+1905 
-1913 NAKTSETNAGT
+1913 
-1924 KATAAANSATAAA
+1924 
-1937 TSATNAKSSADTAA
+1937 
-1951 AKLTTITEKES
+1951 
-1962 SINQT
+1962 
-1967 ASSITTK
+1967 
-1974 VTEVITKATQ
+1974 TKATQ

-2009 ATTAGT
+2009 ATA
-2015 KATAAAN
+2015 
-2022 SATAAA
+2022 AAA
-2028 SSATSAAASLTS
+2028 SATDAADSLTS

-2087 DPTFKDGSYNGTAVY
+2087 DPTFKGGSYNGTTVY

-2109 SYIAVTGCPNPAA
+2109 SYVAVTGCPNPDA

-2177 TGGATKWLTS
+2177 TGGTTKWLTS

-2198 CKVTCGASGTFSG
+2198 CKITCGASGTFSG

-2219 GAAPTTAA
+2219 GAAPTAAA
-2227 PLTWYVAYAT
+2227 PVTWYVAYAT

-2295 PAQIATAKSEA
+2295 PAQVATAKNEA
-2306 ISTAA
+2306 ISAAATDATTKANNAKTAAVSTAA

-2320 AKSSAIST
+2320 AKS
-2328 AATDATTK
+2328 
-2336 ANNAKTA
+2336 A

-2394 IRTSLIDADTL
+2394 IRTSLIDADAL

-2466 DSATELLGIRADGV
+2466 DNATELLGIRADGV
-2480 TGIGIYTQNISG
+2480 TGIGIYTQNVSG

-2535 DGGTDHV
+2535 DGGIDRV
-2542 WGNGTPNFYTYK
+2542 WGNGTPNFYTYR

-2577 ISDWNFLY
+2577 VSDWNFLY
-2585 TPEIYDNYFVVKM
+2585 TPEIYDNYFIVKM

-2608 SFNVMIVGRNRF
+2608 YFNVMIVGRNRF

>member
-1 MARSKRLRES
+1 MDNKYENIVPWNGAQDTGRDVRL
-11 GQSSSGT
+11 
-18 VISVLGGNSGG
+18 
-29 SGNAG
+29 
-34 DGHTHENLLTLNR
+34 
-47 IKTDKE
+47 K
-53 DYLTLRTSELDEE
+53 LD
-66 TGAVTTSDKRA
+66 RNFA
-77 KVGYADEAGHAV
+77 KVTVNFEELIKELKNKLSNSNQDEAAEVIAFLKGLKI
-89 NADNATH
+89 D
-96 ADNAIHA
+96 
-103 DKAHDVDDDSPVYDK
+103 DKLISRLLLKDTEVDELLDTDVMSALRVLSEISASNEDLKDK
-118 VLRKDRSDRTDHS
+118 FLSKLNSDETKY
-131 LDIGGDLIVG
+131 LLKL
-141 GFENV
+141 
-146 LGGLEVKGGFSVDTA
+146 LGGLYVEKGIQTDTLEATGGVSAQSVD
-161 DASGDITGCNLKAVE
+161 
-176 TISGTDVTV
+176 VT
-185 LETISGKNITATETV
+185 ETISGKNITASETV

-208 GTISANMIDTTET
+208 GTVSANMIDATET
-221 ISGKNILASEGV
+221 ISGKNVLASESV

-239 ASNSV
+239 ASNTI

-253 TVSGKN
+253 TISGKN
-259 VTVSGKVTTLNLLVQ
+259 ATISQKTTTLNLLVQ
-274 SLANTYDLNVSHV
+274 ALANMYDLNVSHV

-326 LDNVTVRKAMTIFE
+326 LDNLTVRKAMTIFE

-349 NGGLVISPANGKVK
+349 NGGLVVSPANGKVK
-363 SVLLTNDIYRLE
+363 SVLLTNGIYRLE

-387 VRCQTFTKTGTKYYW
+387 VRCQTFAKTGARYYW

-407 VSGQYILINKT
+407 VSGQYIFINKT
-418 EFAKSVPA
+418 EFTSSVPA
-426 VGDELVQFGNKTDV
+426 IGDDLIQFGNKTNT
-440 ARQGILYLTASEDGK
+440 ARQGVLYLTASEDGK
-455 PRFSVLDGV
+455 PRFSVLNGV

-477 GCLDGITDTDFLTD
+477 GCLDGITDTDFSAD

-506 KGIFVLKSGKKIEEF
+506 KGIFVLKSGKKVEEF

-546 LSKWRGSQD
+546 LSKWMGSQD
-555 NNYTLSIENSEL
+555 KNYALSIENSEL
-567 KIVGQQGRTSA
+567 KIVGLQGRTSA

-611 ACTLYFRANYFTHPT
+611 ACTLYFRANYYTYPT
-626 YGGSVQIGTKKQ
+626 YGGSVQIGTEKK
-638 RYSVVFKNDTN
+638 RYSVVFKNNTN

-655 GFAFSVATT
+655 GFVFSVATT

-684 PEDVNTRITN
+684 PEDVDTRITN
-694 IKTQFEIREGVIS
+694 VETQFEIREGVISSKVTEATTAATNAKKSETSASTSASTATTKATAAASSATSASGSASTATTKANAAASSATAASGSATTAGQKATAAAGSATAAATSATNAQKAAESAETILEEVTTKESSITQTAGQIATKVTEVNKKVTEATTAATTATTKATAASSSATAAAGSATTATTKATAAANSATTAGTKATAAANSATAAAGSATNAKSSADSAAAKLTTITEKESSINQTASQISTKVTEVTKKATEAATSATNAATSATTAGTKATAAANSATAAAGSATNAKNSADSAAAKLTTITQKESSINQTASSITTKVTEVNTKASQAATSATNAANSASTAGTKATAAANSAELALAMSKGKMIYRDPSFKSGSNSCSVYNNSGNGNVTVTRVSGISGNPNSSGYCLKVKTTGTASPDRGGFYWGATAKANRVLIVRLIANIPTGYTLKFATNALGTGASHKWLTAYAGTGKWEEYAYKIVCGASGTFSNTGYFYLSGGSTPTSAAPLEWHICYATIFDVTDAEIDYISDAAAKYTTKTEHTSSITQLSNSIELKVAKTDFNALGTRVSSAETTIKQHTDAIALKAAKTDVTALGTRMTAAEAKITPDAIKLTVKSQTETIAGNAANAVQVGGRNLLTGSDFKTLNSTYYYSGNANTYTLSLDNGMLKVVGKAVGSSSLYTIVKQLFHNESEDYVFSFDAYALAETTISARFGYGTVQSGGTALIGTTKKRYSLKLKGVYNSDTYSLFLFWFDKITTVWFDNMKLEKGNKATDWTPAPEDVATDAQSKADAAKQAAITDAAGKYTTKTEHSSSITQLNNSIALKVAKTDFNALGTRVGSAETTIKQHTDQIALKAAKTDVTALGTRVSAAEAKITPDAIKLTVKSQTETIAANAAKRTEVWVDATALDASKYYPVTMVLATSIPMYTITVDRTLNTSYGKPAWSTHTNGFSVVCKWTTNASGWGTIGVKRTILDYTYNHANVIPVGNIGQMTNTSREYVYVRGGSKYRVTVEGATGVSITLQTATYTVSSQTVDILTAVTAPVPNKEAIDTRITNVETQFEIREGVIS

-724 TSASTSASTA
+724 TAASGSASTA

-882 GSATNA
+882 TSATNA

-903 EKESSINQTAG
+903 Q
-914 EISTKVTEVTKKA
+914 
-927 TEAATSASTATT
+927 
-939 KANAAAS
+939 
-946 SATTAGTK
+946 
-954 ATAAANSATAAASS
+954 
-968 ATNAKNSADTATAK
+968 
-982 LATITEK
+982 K

-1004 TEVNTKASQA
+1004 TEVT
-1014 ATSATNAANSATAAS
+1014 
-1029 GSATTATTKATAAA
+1029 
-1043 NSAELALAMSKGKM
+1043 
-1057 IYRDPSFKS
+1057 
-1066 GSNSCSVY
+1066 
-1074 NNSGNGNV
+1074 
-1082 TVTRVSGVAGNP
+1082 
-1094 NSSGYC
+1094 
-1100 LKVKTTGTASP
+1100 
-1111 GWGGFHWGAT
+1111 
-1121 AKANRVLV
+1121 
-1129 VRLIANIPT
+1129 
-1138 GYTLNFATNS
+1138 
-1148 LGTGAS
+1148 
-1154 QKWLTAYVGTG
+1154 
-1165 KWTEYAYK
+1165 
-1173 IVCGASG
+1173 
-1180 TFSSTGY
+1180 
-1187 FYLSGGNTPTA
+1187 
-1198 ATPLEW
+1198 
-1204 HICYATIFDVTDAE
+1204 
-1218 IDYISDAAAK
+1218 
-1228 YTTKTEHTSSITQLS
+1228 
-1243 NSIELKVAKTDFN
+1243 
-1256 ALGTRVSS
+1256 
-1264 AETTIKQ
+1264 
-1271 HTGQIALKAAKTD
+1271 
-1284 VTALGTRMS
+1284 
-1293 AAEAKI
+1293 
-1299 TPDAI
+1299 
-1304 KLTVKS
+1304 
-1310 QTETIAGNAANAVQV
+1310 
-1325 GGRNLLTGSDFKTL
+1325 
-1339 NSSYY
+1339 
-1344 YSGNANTYTL
+1344 
-1354 SLDNGMLKVVGKA
+1354 
-1367 VGSSS
+1367 
-1372 LYTIVKQLFHNE
+1372 
-1384 SEDYVFSFDAYA
+1384 
-1396 LAETTISARFGYG
+1396 
-1409 TVQSGGT
+1409 
-1416 ALIGTAKKRYSLKLK
+1416 
-1431 GVYNSD
+1431 
-1437 TYSVFLFWFDKITTV
+1437 
-1452 WFDNMKLEKGNKAT
+1452 
-1466 DWTPAP
+1466 
-1472 EDVATDAQSK
+1472 
-1482 ADAAK
+1482 
-1487 QAAITDAAGK
+1487 
-1497 YTTKTEHSSSIT
+1497 
-1509 QLNNS
+1509 
-1514 IALKVAKTDFN
+1514 
-1525 ALGTRVSTAE
+1525 
-1535 TTIRQHTDQIALKAA
+1535 
-1550 KTDVTALGTRVSAAE
+1550 
-1565 AKITP
+1565 
-1570 DAIKLTVKSQTE
+1570 
-1582 TIAANAAK
+1582 
-1590 RTELWVDATALDA
+1590 
-1603 SKYYPIT
+1603 
-1610 IALSTGI
+1610 
-1617 PMYTITVDRSLNTSY
+1617 
-1632 GKPSWSTHTNGF
+1632 
-1644 SVVCKWSTNAS
+1644 
-1655 GWGAISVQRTILDYA
+1655 
-1670 CGFASVTPVGSIG
+1670 
-1683 QMINSSCEYAYVR
+1683 
-1696 GGSKYRVTVEG
+1696 
-1707 ATGVSIALRTAAYT
+1707 
-1721 ASSQTINIL
+1721 
-1730 TSVTTPV
+1730 
-1737 PDKKAT
+1737 
-1743 DTRITNVETQFEIRE
+1743 
-1758 GVISTKVTEAT
+1758 
-1769 TAATNAKKSETSA
+1769 
-1782 STSASTATTKATAA
+1782 
-1796 ASSATSASTSAT
+1796 
-1808 TATTKANAASS
+1808 
-1819 SATAASGS
+1819 
-1827 ATTAGQKA
+1827 
-1835 TAAANSATAAA
+1835 
-1846 TSATNAQKAAESAE
+1846 
-1860 TILEE
+1860 
-1865 VTTKESSITQT
+1865 
-1876 AGQIATKVTEVNKKV
+1876 
-1891 TEATTAATTATTKA
+1891 
-1905 TAAATSAT
+1905 
-1913 NAKTSETNAGT
+1913 
-1924 KATAAANSATAAA
+1924 
-1937 TSATNAKSSADTAA
+1937 
-1951 AKLTTITEKES
+1951 
-1962 SINQT
+1962 
-1967 ASSITTK
+1967 
-1974 VTEVITKATQ
+1974 TKATQ

-2087 DPTFKDGSYNGTAVY
+2087 DPIFKGGSYNGTTVY

-2109 SYIAVTGCPNPAA
+2109 SYVAVTGCPNPDA

-2177 TGGATKWLTS
+2177 TGGTTKWLTS

-2198 CKVTCGASGTFSG
+2198 CKITCGASGTFSG

-2219 GAAPTTAA
+2219 GAAPTAAA
-2227 PLTWYVAYAT
+2227 PVTWYVAYAT

-2295 PAQIATAKSEA
+2295 PAQVATAKNEA

-2320 AKSSAIST
+2320 AKTAAVST

-2336 ANNAKTA
+2336 ANNAKSA

-2360 TNARNDVAVKLGYA
+2360 TNARNDVAVKLGYV

-2394 IRTSLIDADTL
+2394 IRTSLIDADAL

-2466 DSATELLGIRADGV
+2466 DNATELLGIRADGV
-2480 TGIGIYTQNISG
+2480 TGIGIYTQNVSG
-2492 TCLSMIAQTG
+2492 TCLSMTAQTG
-2502 GTAVESYGSHTF
+2502 GTAVKSYGSHTF

-2528 RAARINA
+2528 RAARIN
-2535 DGGTDHV
+2535 DNGGIDRV
-2542 WGNGTPNFYTYK
+2542 WGNGTPSLSSYR

-2577 ISDWNFLY
+2577 VSDWNFLY
-2585 TPEIYDNYFVVKM
+2585 TPEIYDNYFIVKM

-2608 SFNVMIVGRNRF
+2608 YFNVMIVGRNRF

>member
-1 MARSKRLRES
+1 MIEIKTKTMPATPRSKKYPV
-11 GQSSSGT
+11 GA
-18 VISVLGGNSGG
+18 SVLHTGGGTTIMQGG
-29 SGNAG
+29 GGGESV
-34 DGHTHENLLTLNR
+34 DIVKR
-47 IKTDKE
+47 DDIRSFTDANV
-53 DYLTLRTSELDEE
+53 LSSLRALAEFIS
-66 TGAVTTSDKRA
+66 K
-77 KVGYADEAGHAV
+77 K
-89 NADNATH
+89 
-96 ADNAIHA
+96 
-103 DKAHDVDDDSPVYDK
+103 DDSDILAIINYLNGLKIKGNKVDRLLLKDTDAGVIADTDMMSALRVLSEISANNEVLEDK
-118 VLRKDRSDRTDHS
+118 FLSKLNPDETKH
-131 LDIGGDLIVG
+131 LLKL
-141 GFENV
+141 
-146 LGGLEVKGGFSVDTA
+146 LGGLYVEKGIQTDTLEVTGGVSAQSVDVT
-161 DASGDITGCNLKAVE
+161 E
-176 TISGTDVTV
+176 TV
-185 LETISGKNITATETV
+185 SGKNITASENISGVNISATGNISAQSVDVTETV
-200 SAQNVDAT
+200 SSKNVTASETVSTQNVDAT
-208 GTISANMIDTTET
+208 GTVSANMIDATET
-221 ISGKNILASEGV
+221 ISGKNVLASESV

-239 ASNSV
+239 ASNVV

-253 TVSGKN
+253 TISGKN
-259 VTVSGKVTTLNLLVQ
+259 VTASQKVTTLNLLVQ
-274 SLANTYDLNVSHV
+274 SLANVYDLNVSHV

-326 LDNVTVRKAMTIFE
+326 LDNITVRKAMTIFE

-387 VRCQTFTKTGTKYYW
+387 VRCQTFAKTGARYYW

-407 VSGQYILINKT
+407 VSGQYIFINKT
-418 EFAKSVPA
+418 EFTSSVPA
-426 VGDELVQFGNKTDV
+426 VGDDLIQFGNKTNT
-440 ARQGILYLTASEDGK
+440 ARQGVLYLTASEDGK

-477 GCLDGITDTDFLTD
+477 GCLDGITDTDFSTD

-694 IKTQFEIREGVIS
+694 VETQFEIREGVIS

-734 TTKATAAASSATSAS
+734 TTKATAA
-749 TSATTATTKANAA
+749 

-780 TAAANSATAAAT
+780 TAAANSATAAAA

-903 EKESSINQTAG
+903 EKESSINQTASQ
-914 EISTKVTEVTKKA
+914 ISTKVTEVTKKA

-954 ATAAANSATAAASS
+954 ATAAANSATAAANS

-982 LATITEK
+982 LTTITEK

-1148 LGTGAS
+1148 LGAGAS

-1271 HTGQIALKAAKTD
+1271 HTDQIALKAAKTD

-1610 IALSTGI
+1610 IVLSTGI
-1617 PMYTITVDRSLNTSY
+1617 PMYTITVDRTLNTSY

-1683 QMINSSCEYAYVR
+1683 QMTNSSCEYAYVR

-1782 STSASTATTKATAA
+1782 STSASTATTKAT
-1796 ASSATSASTSAT
+1796 
-1808 TATTKANAASS
+1808 AASS

-1937 TSATNAKSSADTAA
+1937 TSATNAKSSADTAT

-1974 VTEVITKATQ
+1974 VTEVTTKATQ

-2480 TGIGIYTQNISG
+2480 TGIGIYTQNVSG

-2535 DGGTDHV
+2535 DGGTDRV

-2608 SFNVMIVGRNRF
+2608 SFNVMIVGRNKF

>member
-694 IKTQFEIREGVIS
+694 IETQFEIREGVIS

-749 TSATTATTKANAA
+749 TSATTATTKATAA

-780 TAAANSATAAAT
+780 TAAANSATAAAA

-903 EKESSINQTAG
+903 EKESSINQTASQ
-914 EISTKVTEVTKKA
+914 ISTKVTEVTKKA

-1271 HTGQIALKAAKTD
+1271 HTDQIALKAAKTD

-1610 IALSTGI
+1610 IVLSTGI
-1617 PMYTITVDRSLNTSY
+1617 PMYTITVDRTLNTSY

-1683 QMINSSCEYAYVR
+1683 QMTNSSCEYAYVR

-1782 STSASTATTKATAA
+1782 STSASTATTKAT
-1796 ASSATSASTSAT
+1796 
-1808 TATTKANAASS
+1808 AASS

-1974 VTEVITKATQ
+1974 VTEVTTKATQ

-2336 ANNAKTA
+2336 ANNA
-2343 AISAAATDATTK
+2343 
-2355 ANNAL
+2355 L

-2480 TGIGIYTQNISG
+2480 TGIGIYTQNVSG

>member
-1 MARSKRLRES
+1 MINIEEKQVPHQFRNKYLRRTTGAYKNIASSANYMAGGAGVGVDIIGAESTVPVTDTNVMSSLRSLVEFISKTADSDIPAVINFIRGVKINEKLINRLLLKDTETDIMSDTDVMSALRVLSEIAANNEDLKGKFLSKLNPDETKHLLRLLGGLYVENGIHTDTLEASGNISAQNISATETISSQDITASENITGKNVSATESVS
-11 GQSSSGT
+11 GQS
-18 VISVLGGNSGG
+18 IS
-29 SGNAG
+29 
-34 DGHTHENLLTLNR
+34 
-47 IKTDKE
+47 
-53 DYLTLRTSELDEE
+53 
-66 TGAVTTSDKRA
+66 
-77 KVGYADEAGHAV
+77 
-89 NADNATH
+89 AT
-96 ADNAIHA
+96 
-103 DKAHDVDDDSPVYDK
+103 
-118 VLRKDRSDRTDHS
+118 
-131 LDIGGDLIVG
+131 
-141 GFENV
+141 
-146 LGGLEVKGGFSVDTA
+146 
-161 DASGDITGCNLKAVE
+161 
-176 TISGTDVTV
+176 
-185 LETISGKNITATETV
+185 ETISGKNITASETV
-200 SAQNVDAT
+200 STQNVDAT
-208 GTISANMIDTTET
+208 GTVSANMIDATET
-221 ISGKNILASEGV
+221 ISGKNVLASESV
-233 AGENVT
+233 AGENIT
-239 ASNSV
+239 ASNTA

-253 TVSGKN
+253 TISGKN
-259 VTVSGKVTTLNLLVQ
+259 ATISQKTTTLNLLVQ
-274 SLANTYDLNVSHV
+274 ALANVYDLNVSHV
-287 ATLFQTVVKD
+287 ATLFQTVIKD

-326 LDNVTVRKAMTIFE
+326 LDNLTVRKAMTIFE

-349 NGGLVISPANGKVK
+349 NGGLVVSPANGKVK

-387 VRCQTFTKTGTKYYW
+387 VRCQTFAKTGTKYYW

-407 VSGQYILINKT
+407 VSGQYIFINKT
-418 EFAKSVPA
+418 EFTSSVPA
-426 VGDELVQFGNKTDV
+426 VGDDLVQFGNKTNA
-440 ARQGILYLTASEDGK
+440 ARQGVLYLTASEDGK
-455 PRFSVLDGV
+455 PRFSVLNGV

-477 GCLDGITDTDFLTD
+477 GCLDGITDTAFSADS
-491 FQPSGYGLYSENVFL
+491 QPFGYGLYSANVFL
-506 KGIFVLKSGKKIEEF
+506 KGIFVLRNGKTFE
-521 INDGIAS
+521 D
-528 VQVGGRNLLANS
+528 
-540 DFSENS
+540 
-546 LSKWRGSQD
+546 
-555 NNYTLSIENSEL
+555 
-567 KIVGQQGRTSA
+567 
-578 ELNNS
+578 ELNGQI
-583 WNTAWYV
+583 TA
-590 APYSFNVAGDYTI
+590 
-603 SFDAYALK
+603 
-611 ACTLYFRANYFTHPT
+611 
-626 YGGSVQIGTKKQ
+626 VQT
-638 RYSVVFKNDTN
+638 
-649 ENSRLL
+649 
-655 GFAFSVATT
+655 A
-664 LYLDNVKL
+664 
-672 ELGNKATDWTPA
+672 
-684 PEDVNTRITN
+684 
-694 IKTQFEIREGVIS
+694 FEIREGQIS
-707 TKVTEA
+707 SKVTEA

-762 SSSATA
+762 ASSATA

-780 TAAANSATAAAT
+780 TAAANSATAAAG
-792 SATNAQ
+792 SATAAQ
-798 KAAESAETILEEV
+798 KAAESAETVLEEV

-850 NAASSSA
+850 
-857 TAAAGS
+857 TAAANS
-863 ATTATTKATAAA
+863 ATTAGTKATAAA

-903 EKESSINQTAG
+903 EKESSINQTASQ
-914 EISTKVTEVTKKA
+914 ISTKVTEVTKKA
-927 TEAATSASTATT
+927 TEAATSAS
-939 KANAAAS
+939 NAAS
-946 SATTAGTK
+946 SATSASGSASTATTK
-954 ATAAANSATAAASS
+954 ATAAAGSAAAAATS
-968 ATNAKNSADTATAK
+968 ATNAKSSADTAAAK
-982 LATITEK
+982 LTTITQK

-1014 ATSATNAANSATAAS
+1014 ATSATNAANSASTA
-1029 GSATTATTKATAAA
+1029 GTKATAAA

-1082 TVTRVSGVAGNP
+1082 TVTRVSGIAGNP

-1111 GWGGFHWGAT
+1111 ERGGFHWGAT
-1121 AKANRVLV
+1121 AKANRVLI

-1138 GYTLNFATNS
+1138 GYTLKFATNA

-1154 QKWLTAYVGTG
+1154 HKWLTAYVGTG
-1165 KWTEYAYK
+1165 KWEEYAYK

-1180 TFSSTGY
+1180 TFSSTGF
-1187 FYLSGGNTPTA
+1187 FYLSGGSTPTTA
-1198 ATPLEW
+1198 APLEW
-1204 HICYATIFDVTDAE
+1204 HICYATMFDVTDAE

-1264 AETTIKQ
+1264 AETTIRQ
-1271 HTGQIALKAAKTD
+1271 HTDQIALKAAKTD

-1310 QTETIAGNAANAVQV
+1310 QTETIAGNAANAVRV

-1344 YSGNANTYTL
+1344 YSGNINTYTL

-1384 SEDYVFSFDAYA
+1384 NEDYVFSFDAYA

-1416 ALIGTAKKRYSLKLK
+1416 ALIGTTKKRYSLKLK

-1525 ALGTRVSTAE
+1525 ALGTRVGSAE
-1535 TTIRQHTDQIALKAA
+1535 TTIKQHTDQIALKAA

-1590 RTELWVDATALDA
+1590 RTEVWVDATALDA
-1603 SKYYPIT
+1603 SKYYPVT
-1610 IALSTGI
+1610 MVLATSI
-1617 PMYTITVDRSLNTSY
+1617 PMYTITVDRTLNTSY

-1655 GWGAISVQRTILDYA
+1655 GWGTIGVKRTVLDYTYNHA
-1670 CGFASVTPVGSIG
+1670 NVVPVGNIG
-1683 QMINSSCEYAYVR
+1683 QMTNTSREYVYVR

-1707 ATGVSIALRTAAYT
+1707 ATGVSITLQTAAYT
-1721 ASSQTINIL
+1721 VSSQTVGIL
-1730 TSVTTPV
+1730 TAVTAPV
-1737 PDKKAT
+1737 PNKDAIN
-1743 DTRITNVETQFEIRE
+1743 TRITNVETQFEIRE

-1796 ASSATSASTSAT
+1796 ASSATSAS
-1808 TATTKANAASS
+1808 
-1819 SATAASGS
+1819 GS

-1846 TSATNAQKAAESAE
+1846 TSATNA
-1860 TILEE
+1860 
-1865 VTTKESSITQT
+1865 
-1876 AGQIATKVTEVNKKV
+1876 
-1891 TEATTAATTATTKA
+1891 
-1905 TAAATSAT
+1905 
-1913 NAKTSETNAGT
+1913 
-1924 KATAAANSATAAA
+1924 
-1937 TSATNAKSSADTAA
+1937 KSSADAAA
-1951 AKLTTITEKES
+1951 AKLTTITQKES

-1974 VTEVITKATQ
+1974 VTEVTTKAAQ

-1998 AGTKATAAANS
+1998 
-2009 ATTAGT
+2009 AGT

-2087 DPTFKDGSYNGTAVY
+2087 DPTFKGGSYNGTTVY

-2109 SYIAVTGCPNPAA
+2109 SYVAVTGCPNPDA

-2177 TGGATKWLTS
+2177 TGGTTKWLTS

-2198 CKVTCGASGTFSG
+2198 CKITCGASGTFSG

-2219 GAAPTTAA
+2219 GAAPTAAA
-2227 PLTWYVAYAT
+2227 PVTWYVAYAT

-2295 PAQIATAKSEA
+2295 PAQVATAKNEA
-2306 ISTAA
+2306 ISAAATDATTKANNAKTAAVSTAA

-2320 AKSSAIST
+2320 AKS
-2328 AATDATTK
+2328 
-2336 ANNAKTA
+2336 A

-2360 TNARNDVAVKLGYA
+2360 TNARNDVAVKLGYT
-2374 SYTEMVNQA
+2374 SYTDMVNKA
-2383 TAKNTIINGGY
+2383 TAKQTIIDGGF
-2394 IRTSLIDADTL
+2394 IRTSLIKADD
-2405 ITGSLLATKI
+2405 IVTGSLLATKI

-2435 WNVEGNSLSIKSAA
+2435 WNVIGNSLTIQDESE
-2449 SAKILVEP
+2449 AKILVEP
-2457 SGTRFLRIN
+2457 SDDRFLRIN
-2466 DSATELLGIRADGV
+2466 STKETLIAIRADGI
-2480 TGIGIYTQNISG
+2480 TGISIYTHDTTG
-2492 TCLSMIAQTG
+2492 KCLTMMAQTG
-2502 GTAVESYGSHTF
+2502 GTAIESYGSHKF
-2514 GQRPG
+2514 CQRPG

-2528 RAARINA
+2528 WAGRITS
-2535 DGGTDHV
+2535 GGTV
-2542 WGNGTPNFYTYK
+2542 ESYWGNGCTVSCTRTGVGVYRIN
-2554 SSNGIYVITHNL
+2554 HNL
-2566 GHTDYMPFVTM
+2566 GHSQYYVM
-2577 ISDWNFLY
+2577 ITCTPY
-2585 TPEIYDNYFVVKM
+2585 TTSGDRWVFGMIA
-2598 QSNKGSWEND
+2598 NKYTT
-2608 SFNVMIVGRNRF
+2608 SFNLSILDPGRGSVDGAFEVAIIGRNKF

>member
-1 MARSKRLRES
+1 MIEIKTKTMPATPRSKKYPV
-11 GQSSSGT
+11 GA
-18 VISVLGGNSGG
+18 SVLHTGGGTTIMQGG
-29 SGNAG
+29 GGGESV
-34 DGHTHENLLTLNR
+34 DIVKR
-47 IKTDKE
+47 DDIRSFTDANV
-53 DYLTLRTSELDEE
+53 LSSLRALAEFIS
-66 TGAVTTSDKRA
+66 K
-77 KVGYADEAGHAV
+77 K
-89 NADNATH
+89 
-96 ADNAIHA
+96 
-103 DKAHDVDDDSPVYDK
+103 DDSDILAIINYLNGLKIKGNKVDRLLLKDTDAGVIADTDMMSALRVLSEISANNEVLEDK
-118 VLRKDRSDRTDHS
+118 FLSKLNPDETKH
-131 LDIGGDLIVG
+131 LLKL
-141 GFENV
+141 
-146 LGGLEVKGGFSVDTA
+146 LGGLYVEKGIQTDTLEVTGGVSAQSVDVT
-161 DASGDITGCNLKAVE
+161 E
-176 TISGTDVTV
+176 TV
-185 LETISGKNITATETV
+185 SGKNITASENISGVNISATGNISAQSVDVTETV
-200 SAQNVDAT
+200 SSKNVTASENISGQNISASETVSTQNVDAT
-208 GTISANMIDTTET
+208 GTVSANMIDATET
-221 ISGKNILASEGV
+221 ISGKNVLASESV

-239 ASNSV
+239 ASNVV

-253 TVSGKN
+253 TISGKN
-259 VTVSGKVTTLNLLVQ
+259 ITVSQKVTTLNLLVQ
-274 SLANTYDLNVSHV
+274 ALANMYDLNVSHV
-287 ATLFQTVVKD
+287 ATLFQTIVKD

-326 LDNVTVRKAMTIFE
+326 LDNITVRKAMTIFE

-375 IEGDMMFVADDL
+375 IEGDMMFVTDDL
-387 VRCQTFTKTGTKYYW
+387 VRCQTFAKTGARYYW

-407 VSGQYILINKT
+407 VSGQYIFINKT
-418 EFAKSVPA
+418 EFTSSVPA
-426 VGDELVQFGNKTDV
+426 IGDDLIQFGNKTNT
-440 ARQGILYLTASEDGK
+440 ARQGVLYLTASEDGK
-455 PRFSVLDGV
+455 PRFAVLNGV

-477 GCLDGITDTDFLTD
+477 GCLDGITDTAFSADS
-491 FQPSGYGLYSENVFL
+491 QPSGYGLYSENVFL
-506 KGIFVLKSGKKIEEF
+506 KGIFVLKSGKKVEEF

-546 LSKWRGSQD
+546 LSKWMGSQD
-555 NNYTLSIENSEL
+555 KNYTLSIENSEL
-567 KIVGQQGRTSA
+567 KIVGLQGRTSA

-590 APYSFNVAGDYTI
+590 APYSFNAAGDYTI

-611 ACTLYFRANYFTHPT
+611 ACTLYFRANYYTYPT
-626 YGGSVQIGTKKQ
+626 YGGAVQIGTEKK
-638 RYSVVFKNDTN
+638 RYSVVFKNNTN

-655 GFAFSVATT
+655 GFVFSVATT
-664 LYLDNVKL
+664 LYLDNIKL

-684 PEDVNTRITN
+684 PEDV
-694 IKTQFEIREGVIS
+694 
-707 TKVTEA
+707 
-713 TTAATNAKKSE
+713 
-724 TSASTSASTA
+724 
-734 TTKATAAASSATSAS
+734 
-749 TSATTATTKANAA
+749 
-762 SSSATA
+762 
-768 ASGSATTAGQKA
+768 
-780 TAAANSATAAAT
+780 
-792 SATNAQ
+792 
-798 KAAESAETILEEV
+798 
-811 TTKESSITQT
+811 
-821 AGQIA
+821 
-826 TKVTEVNKKVT
+826 
-837 EATTA
+837 
-842 ATTATTKA
+842 
-850 NAASSSA
+850 
-857 TAAAGS
+857 
-863 ATTATTKATAAA
+863 
-875 NSATAAA
+875 
-882 GSATNA
+882 
-888 KSSADSAAAK
+888 
-898 LTTIT
+898 
-903 EKESSINQTAG
+903 
-914 EISTKVTEVTKKA
+914 
-927 TEAATSASTATT
+927 
-939 KANAAAS
+939 
-946 SATTAGTK
+946 
-954 ATAAANSATAAASS
+954 
-968 ATNAKNSADTATAK
+968 
-982 LATITEK
+982 
-989 ESSINQTASSITTKV
+989 
-1004 TEVNTKASQA
+1004 
-1014 ATSATNAANSATAAS
+1014 
-1029 GSATTATTKATAAA
+1029 
-1043 NSAELALAMSKGKM
+1043 
-1057 IYRDPSFKS
+1057 
-1066 GSNSCSVY
+1066 
-1074 NNSGNGNV
+1074 
-1082 TVTRVSGVAGNP
+1082 
-1094 NSSGYC
+1094 
-1100 LKVKTTGTASP
+1100 
-1111 GWGGFHWGAT
+1111 
-1121 AKANRVLV
+1121 
-1129 VRLIANIPT
+1129 
-1138 GYTLNFATNS
+1138 
-1148 LGTGAS
+1148 
-1154 QKWLTAYVGTG
+1154 
-1165 KWTEYAYK
+1165 
-1173 IVCGASG
+1173 
-1180 TFSSTGY
+1180 
-1187 FYLSGGNTPTA
+1187 
-1198 ATPLEW
+1198 
-1204 HICYATIFDVTDAE
+1204 
-1218 IDYISDAAAK
+1218 
-1228 YTTKTEHTSSITQLS
+1228 
-1243 NSIELKVAKTDFN
+1243 
-1256 ALGTRVSS
+1256 
-1264 AETTIKQ
+1264 
-1271 HTGQIALKAAKTD
+1271 
-1284 VTALGTRMS
+1284 
-1293 AAEAKI
+1293 
-1299 TPDAI
+1299 
-1304 KLTVKS
+1304 
-1310 QTETIAGNAANAVQV
+1310 
-1325 GGRNLLTGSDFKTL
+1325 
-1339 NSSYY
+1339 
-1344 YSGNANTYTL
+1344 
-1354 SLDNGMLKVVGKA
+1354 
-1367 VGSSS
+1367 
-1372 LYTIVKQLFHNE
+1372 
-1384 SEDYVFSFDAYA
+1384 
-1396 LAETTISARFGYG
+1396 
-1409 TVQSGGT
+1409 
-1416 ALIGTAKKRYSLKLK
+1416 
-1431 GVYNSD
+1431 
-1437 TYSVFLFWFDKITTV
+1437 
-1452 WFDNMKLEKGNKAT
+1452 
-1466 DWTPAP
+1466 
-1472 EDVATDAQSK
+1472 
-1482 ADAAK
+1482 
-1487 QAAITDAAGK
+1487 
-1497 YTTKTEHSSSIT
+1497 
-1509 QLNNS
+1509 
-1514 IALKVAKTDFN
+1514 
-1525 ALGTRVSTAE
+1525 
-1535 TTIRQHTDQIALKAA
+1535 
-1550 KTDVTALGTRVSAAE
+1550 
-1565 AKITP
+1565 
-1570 DAIKLTVKSQTE
+1570 
-1582 TIAANAAK
+1582 
-1590 RTELWVDATALDA
+1590 
-1603 SKYYPIT
+1603 
-1610 IALSTGI
+1610 
-1617 PMYTITVDRSLNTSY
+1617 
-1632 GKPSWSTHTNGF
+1632 
-1644 SVVCKWSTNAS
+1644 
-1655 GWGAISVQRTILDYA
+1655 
-1670 CGFASVTPVGSIG
+1670 
-1683 QMINSSCEYAYVR
+1683 
-1696 GGSKYRVTVEG
+1696 
-1707 ATGVSIALRTAAYT
+1707 
-1721 ASSQTINIL
+1721 
-1730 TSVTTPV
+1730 
-1737 PDKKAT
+1737 

-1796 ASSATSASTSAT
+1796 
-1808 TATTKANAASS
+1808 SS

-1846 TSATNAQKAAESAE
+1846 ASATNAQKAAESAE

-1974 VTEVITKATQ
+1974 VTEVTTKATQ

-2480 TGIGIYTQNISG
+2480 TGIGIYTQNVSG

>member
-1 MARSKRLRES
+1 MIEIKTKTMPATPRSKKYPV
-11 GQSSSGT
+11 GA
-18 VISVLGGNSGG
+18 SVLHTGGGTTIMQGG
-29 SGNAG
+29 GGGESV
-34 DGHTHENLLTLNR
+34 DIVKR
-47 IKTDKE
+47 DDIRSFTDANV
-53 DYLTLRTSELDEE
+53 LSSLRALAEFIS
-66 TGAVTTSDKRA
+66 K
-77 KVGYADEAGHAV
+77 K
-89 NADNATH
+89 
-96 ADNAIHA
+96 
-103 DKAHDVDDDSPVYDK
+103 DDSDILAIINYLNGLKIKGNKVDRLLLKDTDAGVIADTDMMSALRVLSEISANNEVLEDK
-118 VLRKDRSDRTDHS
+118 FLSKLNPDETKH
-131 LDIGGDLIVG
+131 LLKL
-141 GFENV
+141 
-146 LGGLEVKGGFSVDTA
+146 LGGLYVEKGIQTDTLEATGGVSAQSVD
-161 DASGDITGCNLKAVE
+161 V
-176 TISGTDVTV
+176 
-185 LETISGKNITATETV
+185 TETV
-200 SAQNVDAT
+200 SSKNVTASENISGVNISATGNVSAQSVDAT
-208 GTISANMIDTTET
+208 GTVSANMIDATET
-221 ISGKNILASEGV
+221 ISGRNVLASESV
-233 AGENVT
+233 AGENIT
-239 ASNSV
+239 ASNTA

-259 VTVSGKVTTLNLLVQ
+259 VTASQKVTTLNLLVQ
-274 SLANTYDLNVSHV
+274 SLANVYDLNVSHV

-326 LDNVTVRKAMTIFE
+326 LDNITVRKAMTIFE

-363 SVLLTNDIYRLE
+363 SVLLTNGIYRLE

-387 VRCQTFTKTGTKYYW
+387 VRCQTFAKTGARYYW

-407 VSGQYILINKT
+407 VSGQYIFINKT
-418 EFAKSVPA
+418 EFASSVPA
-426 VGDELVQFGNKTDV
+426 IGDDLIQFGNKTNT
-440 ARQGILYLTASEDGK
+440 ARQGVLYLTASEDGK
-455 PRFSVLDGV
+455 PRFSVLNGV

-477 GCLDGITDTDFLTD
+477 GCLDGITDTAFSADS
-491 FQPSGYGLYSENVFL
+491 QPSGYGLYSENVFL

-546 LSKWRGSQD
+546 LSKWMGSQD
-555 NNYTLSIENSEL
+555 KNYTLSIENSEL
-567 KIVGQQGRTSA
+567 KIVGLQGRTSA

-590 APYSFNVAGDYTI
+590 APYSFNAAGDYTI

-611 ACTLYFRANYFTHPT
+611 ACTLYFRANYYTYPT
-626 YGGSVQIGTKKQ
+626 YGGSVQIGTEKK
-638 RYSVVFKNDTN
+638 RYSVVFKNNTN

-655 GFAFSVATT
+655 GFVFSVATT

-684 PEDVNTRITN
+684 PEDV
-694 IKTQFEIREGVIS
+694 
-707 TKVTEA
+707 
-713 TTAATNAKKSE
+713 
-724 TSASTSASTA
+724 
-734 TTKATAAASSATSAS
+734 
-749 TSATTATTKANAA
+749 
-762 SSSATA
+762 
-768 ASGSATTAGQKA
+768 
-780 TAAANSATAAAT
+780 
-792 SATNAQ
+792 
-798 KAAESAETILEEV
+798 
-811 TTKESSITQT
+811 
-821 AGQIA
+821 
-826 TKVTEVNKKVT
+826 
-837 EATTA
+837 
-842 ATTATTKA
+842 
-850 NAASSSA
+850 
-857 TAAAGS
+857 
-863 ATTATTKATAAA
+863 
-875 NSATAAA
+875 
-882 GSATNA
+882 
-888 KSSADSAAAK
+888 
-898 LTTIT
+898 
-903 EKESSINQTAG
+903 
-914 EISTKVTEVTKKA
+914 
-927 TEAATSASTATT
+927 
-939 KANAAAS
+939 
-946 SATTAGTK
+946 
-954 ATAAANSATAAASS
+954 
-968 ATNAKNSADTATAK
+968 
-982 LATITEK
+982 
-989 ESSINQTASSITTKV
+989 
-1004 TEVNTKASQA
+1004 
-1014 ATSATNAANSATAAS
+1014 
-1029 GSATTATTKATAAA
+1029 
-1043 NSAELALAMSKGKM
+1043 
-1057 IYRDPSFKS
+1057 
-1066 GSNSCSVY
+1066 
-1074 NNSGNGNV
+1074 
-1082 TVTRVSGVAGNP
+1082 
-1094 NSSGYC
+1094 
-1100 LKVKTTGTASP
+1100 
-1111 GWGGFHWGAT
+1111 
-1121 AKANRVLV
+1121 
-1129 VRLIANIPT
+1129 
-1138 GYTLNFATNS
+1138 
-1148 LGTGAS
+1148 
-1154 QKWLTAYVGTG
+1154 
-1165 KWTEYAYK
+1165 
-1173 IVCGASG
+1173 
-1180 TFSSTGY
+1180 
-1187 FYLSGGNTPTA
+1187 
-1198 ATPLEW
+1198 
-1204 HICYATIFDVTDAE
+1204 
-1218 IDYISDAAAK
+1218 
-1228 YTTKTEHTSSITQLS
+1228 
-1243 NSIELKVAKTDFN
+1243 
-1256 ALGTRVSS
+1256 
-1264 AETTIKQ
+1264 
-1271 HTGQIALKAAKTD
+1271 
-1284 VTALGTRMS
+1284 
-1293 AAEAKI
+1293 
-1299 TPDAI
+1299 
-1304 KLTVKS
+1304 
-1310 QTETIAGNAANAVQV
+1310 
-1325 GGRNLLTGSDFKTL
+1325 
-1339 NSSYY
+1339 
-1344 YSGNANTYTL
+1344 
-1354 SLDNGMLKVVGKA
+1354 
-1367 VGSSS
+1367 
-1372 LYTIVKQLFHNE
+1372 
-1384 SEDYVFSFDAYA
+1384 
-1396 LAETTISARFGYG
+1396 
-1409 TVQSGGT
+1409 
-1416 ALIGTAKKRYSLKLK
+1416 
-1431 GVYNSD
+1431 
-1437 TYSVFLFWFDKITTV
+1437 
-1452 WFDNMKLEKGNKAT
+1452 
-1466 DWTPAP
+1466 
-1472 EDVATDAQSK
+1472 
-1482 ADAAK
+1482 
-1487 QAAITDAAGK
+1487 
-1497 YTTKTEHSSSIT
+1497 
-1509 QLNNS
+1509 
-1514 IALKVAKTDFN
+1514 
-1525 ALGTRVSTAE
+1525 
-1535 TTIRQHTDQIALKAA
+1535 
-1550 KTDVTALGTRVSAAE
+1550 
-1565 AKITP
+1565 
-1570 DAIKLTVKSQTE
+1570 
-1582 TIAANAAK
+1582 
-1590 RTELWVDATALDA
+1590 
-1603 SKYYPIT
+1603 
-1610 IALSTGI
+1610 
-1617 PMYTITVDRSLNTSY
+1617 
-1632 GKPSWSTHTNGF
+1632 
-1644 SVVCKWSTNAS
+1644 
-1655 GWGAISVQRTILDYA
+1655 
-1670 CGFASVTPVGSIG
+1670 
-1683 QMINSSCEYAYVR
+1683 
-1696 GGSKYRVTVEG
+1696 
-1707 ATGVSIALRTAAYT
+1707 
-1721 ASSQTINIL
+1721 
-1730 TSVTTPV
+1730 
-1737 PDKKAT
+1737 

-1769 TAATNAKKSETSA
+1769 TAATNAKKSETAA
-1782 STSASTATTKATAA
+1782 SGSASTATTKATAA
-1796 ASSATSASTSAT
+1796 ASSATSASGSAS
-1808 TATTKANAASS
+1808 TATTKANAAAS

-1835 TAAANSATAAA
+1835 TAAANSATA
-1846 TSATNAQKAAESAE
+1846 AQKAAESAE

-1905 TAAATSAT
+1905 TAASSSAT
-1913 NAKTSETNAGT
+1913 AAAGSATTATTKATAAANSATTAGT

-1951 AKLTTITEKES
+1951 AKLTTITQKES

-1974 VTEVITKATQ
+1974 VTEVTTKATQ

-2087 DPTFKDGSYNGTAVY
+2087 DPTFKDGKYNGTTVY

-2109 SYIAVTGCPNPAA
+2109 SYVAVTGCPNPDA

-2159 IANIPTGRNLN
+2159 IANIPTARNLN

-2177 TGGATKWLTS
+2177 TGGTTKWLTS

-2198 CKVTCGASGTFSG
+2198 CKITCGASGTFSG

-2227 PLTWYVAYAT
+2227 PVTWYVAYAT

-2295 PAQIATAKSEA
+2295 SAQVATAKNEA
-2306 ISTAA
+2306 ISAAA

-2320 AKSSAIST
+2320 AKS
-2328 AATDATTK
+2328 
-2336 ANNAKTA
+2336 A

-2394 IRTSLIDADTL
+2394 IRTSLIDADAL

-2466 DSATELLGIRADGV
+2466 DNATELLGIRADGV
-2480 TGIGIYTQNISG
+2480 TGIGIYTQNVSG

-2535 DGGTDHV
+2535 DGGTDRV
-2542 WGNGTPNFYTYK
+2542 WGNGTPNFYTYR

-2577 ISDWNFLY
+2577 VSDWNFLY
-2585 TPEIYDNYFVVKM
+2585 TPEIYDNYFIVKM

-2608 SFNVMIVGRNRF
+2608 YFNVMIVGRNRF

>member
-1 MARSKRLRES
+1 MIEIKTKTMPATPRSKKYPV
-11 GQSSSGT
+11 GA
-18 VISVLGGNSGG
+18 SVLHTGGGTTIMQGG
-29 SGNAG
+29 GGGESV
-34 DGHTHENLLTLNR
+34 DIVKR
-47 IKTDKE
+47 DDIRSFTDANV
-53 DYLTLRTSELDEE
+53 LSSLRALAEFIS
-66 TGAVTTSDKRA
+66 K
-77 KVGYADEAGHAV
+77 K
-89 NADNATH
+89 
-96 ADNAIHA
+96 
-103 DKAHDVDDDSPVYDK
+103 DDSDILAIINYLNGLKIKGNKVDRLLLKDTDAGVIADTDMMSALRVLSEISANNEVLEDK
-118 VLRKDRSDRTDHS
+118 FLSKLNPDETKH
-131 LDIGGDLIVG
+131 LLKL
-141 GFENV
+141 
-146 LGGLEVKGGFSVDTA
+146 LGGLYVEKGIQTDTLEVTGGVSAQSVDVT
-161 DASGDITGCNLKAVE
+161 E
-176 TISGTDVTV
+176 TV
-185 LETISGKNITATETV
+185 SGKNITASENISGVNISATGNISAQSVDVTETV
-200 SAQNVDAT
+200 SSKNVTASETVSTQNVDAT
-208 GTISANMIDTTET
+208 GTVSANMIDATET
-221 ISGKNILASEGV
+221 ISGKNVLASESV

-239 ASNSV
+239 ASNVV

-253 TVSGKN
+253 TISGKN
-259 VTVSGKVTTLNLLVQ
+259 VTASQKVTTLNLLVQ
-274 SLANTYDLNVSHV
+274 SLANVYDLNVSHV

-326 LDNVTVRKAMTIFE
+326 LDNITVRKAMTIFE

-387 VRCQTFTKTGTKYYW
+387 VRCQTFAKTGARYYW

-407 VSGQYILINKT
+407 VSGQYIFINKT
-418 EFAKSVPA
+418 EFTSSVPA
-426 VGDELVQFGNKTDV
+426 VGDDLIQFGNKTNT
-440 ARQGILYLTASEDGK
+440 ARQGVLYLTASEDGK

-477 GCLDGITDTDFLTD
+477 GCLDGITDTDFSTD

-694 IKTQFEIREGVIS
+694 VETQFEIREGVIS

-734 TTKATAAASSATSAS
+734 TTKAT
-749 TSATTATTKANAA
+749 AA

-903 EKESSINQTAG
+903 EKESSINQTASQ
-914 EISTKVTEVTKKA
+914 ISTKVTEVTKKA

-954 ATAAANSATAAASS
+954 ATAAANSATAAANS

-982 LATITEK
+982 LTTITEK

-1148 LGTGAS
+1148 LGAGAS

-1271 HTGQIALKAAKTD
+1271 HTDQIALKAAKTD

-1610 IALSTGI
+1610 IVLSTGI
-1617 PMYTITVDRSLNTSY
+1617 PMYTITVDRTLNTSY

-1683 QMINSSCEYAYVR
+1683 QMTNSSCEYAYVR

-1782 STSASTATTKATAA
+1782 STSASTATTKAT
-1796 ASSATSASTSAT
+1796 
-1808 TATTKANAASS
+1808 AASS

-1937 TSATNAKSSADTAA
+1937 TSATNAKSSADTAT

-1974 VTEVITKATQ
+1974 VTEVTTKATQ

-2480 TGIGIYTQNISG
+2480 TGIGIYTQNVSG

-2535 DGGTDHV
+2535 DGGTDRV

-2608 SFNVMIVGRNRF
+2608 SFNVMIVGRNKF

>member
-1 MARSKRLRES
+1 MSTQQQQE
-11 GQSSSGT
+11 
-18 VISVLGGNSGG
+18 VIDQL
-29 SGNAG
+29 
-34 DGHTHENLLTLNR
+34 
-47 IKTDKE
+47 I
-53 DYLTLRTSELDEE
+53 DY
-66 TGAVTTSDKRA
+66 
-77 KVGYADEAGHAV
+77 
-89 NADNATH
+89 
-96 ADNAIHA
+96 I
-103 DKAHDVDDDSPVYDK
+103 DKAILKNSVSNRHVAAVLAFLNEALKDK
-118 VLRKDRSDRTDHS
+118 SIDLEELKKYFLSK
-131 LDIGGDLIVG
+131 IGPDTTL
-141 GFENV
+141 FLLKL
-146 LGGLEVKGGFSVDTA
+146 LGGLEVENGIIADTITTTKG
-161 DASGDITGCNLKAVE
+161 ITGQTLTISENISAQSIDATE
-176 TISGTDVTV
+176 TIS
-185 LETISGKNITATETV
+185 SKNITASETV
-200 SAQNVDAT
+200 STQNVDAT
-208 GTISANMIDTTET
+208 GTVSTNMIDAIET
-221 ISGKNILASEGV
+221 VSGKNVLASESV

-239 ASNSV
+239 ASNTV
-244 SGKNVTAKE
+244 SGKNISASE

-259 VTVSGKVTTLNLLVQ
+259 VTVSQKITTLNLLVQ
-274 SLANTYDLNVSHV
+274 SLTNSYDLNVSHV
-287 ATLFQTVVKD
+287 ATLMGTIVKD
-297 YISSELYTPGLTGSG
+297 YISSESFVSGFSGEG
-312 MKLYKAVSGDWNLE
+312 MKIYKAINGDWNME
-326 LDNVTVRKAMTIFE
+326 IDNLIVRKIFSVFE
-340 LIISKIRAV
+340 LVVQKIVHQGGMIIRSAA
-349 NGGLVISPANGKVK
+349 GGKLVKVTDGGTYWK
-363 SVLLTNDIYRLE
+363 CEHDSTDDFVQGDQVL
-375 IEGDMMFVADDL
+375 
-387 VRCQTFTKTGTKYYW
+387 CQTFTGKSIKRYWRLVTSAGEGYFNLSKTDCEASSAPPAPGDDVAVLGNRTIATRQKAQ
-402 VRITS
+402 IDC
-407 VSGQYILINKT
+407 
-418 EFAKSVPA
+418 A
-426 VGDELVQFGNKTDV
+426 VGDTAPYRDDYDAINSFSLAGKLITRTGN
-440 ARQGILYLTASEDGK
+440 LS
-455 PRFSVLDGV
+455 
-464 NSTDL
+464 
-469 TGKTKVIL
+469 
-477 GCLDGITDTDFLTD
+477 GITDAVFGVL
-491 FQPSGYGLYSENVFL
+491 SGVGFYGTNVYL
-506 KGIFVLKSGKKIEEF
+506 KGTFILKSGKKVEEA

-694 IKTQFEIREGVIS
+694 VETQFEIREGVIS

-734 TTKATAAASSATSAS
+734 TTKATAA
-749 TSATTATTKANAA
+749 

-780 TAAANSATAAAT
+780 TAAANSATAAAA

-903 EKESSINQTAG
+903 EKESSINQTASQ
-914 EISTKVTEVTKKA
+914 ISTKVTEVTKKA

-946 SATTAGTK
+946 
-954 ATAAANSATAAASS
+954 
-968 ATNAKNSADTATAK
+968 
-982 LATITEK
+982 
-989 ESSINQTASSITTKV
+989 
-1004 TEVNTKASQA
+1004 
-1014 ATSATNAANSATAAS
+1014 
-1029 GSATTATTKATAAA
+1029 
-1043 NSAELALAMSKGKM
+1043 
-1057 IYRDPSFKS
+1057 
-1066 GSNSCSVY
+1066 
-1074 NNSGNGNV
+1074 
-1082 TVTRVSGVAGNP
+1082 
-1094 NSSGYC
+1094 
-1100 LKVKTTGTASP
+1100 
-1111 GWGGFHWGAT
+1111 
-1121 AKANRVLV
+1121 
-1129 VRLIANIPT
+1129 
-1138 GYTLNFATNS
+1138 
-1148 LGTGAS
+1148 
-1154 QKWLTAYVGTG
+1154 
-1165 KWTEYAYK
+1165 
-1173 IVCGASG
+1173 
-1180 TFSSTGY
+1180 
-1187 FYLSGGNTPTA
+1187 
-1198 ATPLEW
+1198 
-1204 HICYATIFDVTDAE
+1204 
-1218 IDYISDAAAK
+1218 
-1228 YTTKTEHTSSITQLS
+1228 
-1243 NSIELKVAKTDFN
+1243 
-1256 ALGTRVSS
+1256 
-1264 AETTIKQ
+1264 
-1271 HTGQIALKAAKTD
+1271 
-1284 VTALGTRMS
+1284 
-1293 AAEAKI
+1293 
-1299 TPDAI
+1299 
-1304 KLTVKS
+1304 
-1310 QTETIAGNAANAVQV
+1310 
-1325 GGRNLLTGSDFKTL
+1325 
-1339 NSSYY
+1339 
-1344 YSGNANTYTL
+1344 
-1354 SLDNGMLKVVGKA
+1354 
-1367 VGSSS
+1367 
-1372 LYTIVKQLFHNE
+1372 
-1384 SEDYVFSFDAYA
+1384 
-1396 LAETTISARFGYG
+1396 
-1409 TVQSGGT
+1409 
-1416 ALIGTAKKRYSLKLK
+1416 
-1431 GVYNSD
+1431 
-1437 TYSVFLFWFDKITTV
+1437 
-1452 WFDNMKLEKGNKAT
+1452 
-1466 DWTPAP
+1466 
-1472 EDVATDAQSK
+1472 
-1482 ADAAK
+1482 
-1487 QAAITDAAGK
+1487 
-1497 YTTKTEHSSSIT
+1497 
-1509 QLNNS
+1509 
-1514 IALKVAKTDFN
+1514 
-1525 ALGTRVSTAE
+1525 
-1535 TTIRQHTDQIALKAA
+1535 
-1550 KTDVTALGTRVSAAE
+1550 
-1565 AKITP
+1565 
-1570 DAIKLTVKSQTE
+1570 
-1582 TIAANAAK
+1582 
-1590 RTELWVDATALDA
+1590 
-1603 SKYYPIT
+1603 
-1610 IALSTGI
+1610 
-1617 PMYTITVDRSLNTSY
+1617 
-1632 GKPSWSTHTNGF
+1632 
-1644 SVVCKWSTNAS
+1644 
-1655 GWGAISVQRTILDYA
+1655 
-1670 CGFASVTPVGSIG
+1670 
-1683 QMINSSCEYAYVR
+1683 
-1696 GGSKYRVTVEG
+1696 
-1707 ATGVSIALRTAAYT
+1707 
-1721 ASSQTINIL
+1721 
-1730 TSVTTPV
+1730 
-1737 PDKKAT
+1737 
-1743 DTRITNVETQFEIRE
+1743 
-1758 GVISTKVTEAT
+1758 
-1769 TAATNAKKSETSA
+1769 
-1782 STSASTATTKATAA
+1782 
-1796 ASSATSASTSAT
+1796 
-1808 TATTKANAASS
+1808 
-1819 SATAASGS
+1819 
-1827 ATTAGQKA
+1827 
-1835 TAAANSATAAA
+1835 
-1846 TSATNAQKAAESAE
+1846 
-1860 TILEE
+1860 
-1865 VTTKESSITQT
+1865 
-1876 AGQIATKVTEVNKKV
+1876 
-1891 TEATTAATTATTKA
+1891 
-1905 TAAATSAT
+1905 
-1913 NAKTSETNAGT
+1913 
-1924 KATAAANSATAAA
+1924 
-1937 TSATNAKSSADTAA
+1937 
-1951 AKLTTITEKES
+1951 
-1962 SINQT
+1962 
-1967 ASSITTK
+1967 
-1974 VTEVITKATQ
+1974 
-1984 AATSAANAK
+1984 
-1993 TSETN
+1993 
-1998 AGTKATAAANS
+1998 S

-2343 AISAAATDATTK
+2343 AISAAAIDATTK

-2480 TGIGIYTQNISG
+2480 TGIGIYTQNVSG

-2535 DGGTDHV
+2535 DGGTDRV

-2608 SFNVMIVGRNRF
+2608 SFNVMIVGRNKF

>member
-1 MARSKRLRES
+1 MIEIKTKTMPATPRSKKYPV
-11 GQSSSGT
+11 GA
-18 VISVLGGNSGG
+18 SVLHTGGGTTIMQGG
-29 SGNAG
+29 GGGESV
-34 DGHTHENLLTLNR
+34 DIVKR
-47 IKTDKE
+47 DDIRSFTDANV
-53 DYLTLRTSELDEE
+53 LSSLRALAEFIS
-66 TGAVTTSDKRA
+66 K
-77 KVGYADEAGHAV
+77 K
-89 NADNATH
+89 
-96 ADNAIHA
+96 
-103 DKAHDVDDDSPVYDK
+103 DDSDILAIINYLNGLKIKGNKVDRLLLKNTDAGVIADTDMMSALRVLSEISANNEVLEDK
-118 VLRKDRSDRTDHS
+118 FLSKLNPDETKH
-131 LDIGGDLIVG
+131 LLKL
-141 GFENV
+141 
-146 LGGLEVKGGFSVDTA
+146 LGGLYVEKGIQTDTLEVTGGVSAQSVDVT
-161 DASGDITGCNLKAVE
+161 E
-176 TISGTDVTV
+176 TV
-185 LETISGKNITATETV
+185 SGKNITASENISGVNISATGNISAQSVDVTETV
-200 SAQNVDAT
+200 SSKNVTASETVSTQNVDAT
-208 GTISANMIDTTET
+208 GTVSANMIDATET
-221 ISGKNILASEGV
+221 ISGKNVLASESV

-239 ASNSV
+239 ASNVV

-253 TVSGKN
+253 TISGKN
-259 VTVSGKVTTLNLLVQ
+259 VTASQKVTTLNLLVQ
-274 SLANTYDLNVSHV
+274 SLANVYDLNVSHV

-326 LDNVTVRKAMTIFE
+326 LDNITVRKAMTIFE

-387 VRCQTFTKTGTKYYW
+387 VRCQTFAKTGARYYW

-407 VSGQYILINKT
+407 VSGQYIFINKT
-418 EFAKSVPA
+418 EFTSSVPA
-426 VGDELVQFGNKTDV
+426 VGDDLIQFGNKTNT
-440 ARQGILYLTASEDGK
+440 ARQGVLYLTASEDGK

-477 GCLDGITDTDFLTD
+477 GCLDGITDTDFSTD

-694 IKTQFEIREGVIS
+694 VETQFEIREGVIS

-734 TTKATAAASSATSAS
+734 TTKATAA
-749 TSATTATTKANAA
+749 

-780 TAAANSATAAAT
+780 TAAANSATAAAA

-903 EKESSINQTAG
+903 EKESSINQTASQ
-914 EISTKVTEVTKKA
+914 ISTKVTEVTKKA

-954 ATAAANSATAAASS
+954 ATAAANSATAAANS

-982 LATITEK
+982 LTTITEK

-1082 TVTRVSGVAGNP
+1082 TVTRVSGVVGNP

-1111 GWGGFHWGAT
+1111 GRGGFHWGAT

-1154 QKWLTAYVGTG
+1154 QKWLTSTTGTG

-1198 ATPLEW
+1198 AAPLEW

-1271 HTGQIALKAAKTD
+1271 HTDQITLKAAKTD

-1396 LAETTISARFGYG
+1396 LAATTISARFGYG

-1416 ALIGTAKKRYSLKLK
+1416 ALIGTTKKRYSLKLK

-1590 RTELWVDATALDA
+1590 RTELWVDATTLDA

-1610 IALSTGI
+1610 IVLSTGI
-1617 PMYTITVDRSLNTSY
+1617 PMYTITVDRPLNTSY

-1683 QMINSSCEYAYVR
+1683 QMTNSSCEYAYVR

-1796 ASSATSASTSAT
+1796 
-1808 TATTKANAASS
+1808 SS

-1846 TSATNAQKAAESAE
+1846 ASATNAQKAAESAE

-1974 VTEVITKATQ
+1974 VTEVTTKATQ

-1998 AGTKATAAANS
+1998 AGTK
-2009 ATTAGT
+2009 
-2015 KATAAAN
+2015 
-2022 SATAAA
+2022 ATAAA

-2480 TGIGIYTQNISG
+2480 TGIGIYTQNVSG

>member
-1 MARSKRLRES
+1 MIEIKTKTMPATPRSKKYPV
-11 GQSSSGT
+11 GA
-18 VISVLGGNSGG
+18 SVLHTGGGTTIMQGG
-29 SGNAG
+29 GGGESV
-34 DGHTHENLLTLNR
+34 DIVKR
-47 IKTDKE
+47 DDIRSFTDANV
-53 DYLTLRTSELDEE
+53 LSSLRALAEFIS
-66 TGAVTTSDKRA
+66 K
-77 KVGYADEAGHAV
+77 K
-89 NADNATH
+89 
-96 ADNAIHA
+96 
-103 DKAHDVDDDSPVYDK
+103 DDSDILAIINYLNGLKIKGNKVDRLLLKDTDAGVIADTDMMSALRVLSEISANNEVLEDK
-118 VLRKDRSDRTDHS
+118 FLSKLNPDETKH
-131 LDIGGDLIVG
+131 LLKL
-141 GFENV
+141 
-146 LGGLEVKGGFSVDTA
+146 LGGLYVEKGIQTDTLEVTGGVSAQSVDVT
-161 DASGDITGCNLKAVE
+161 E
-176 TISGTDVTV
+176 TV
-185 LETISGKNITATETV
+185 SGKNITASENISGVNISATGNISAQSVDVTETV
-200 SAQNVDAT
+200 SSKNVTASENISGQNISASETVSTQNVDAT
-208 GTISANMIDTTET
+208 GTVSANMIDATET
-221 ISGKNILASEGV
+221 ISGKNVLASESV

-239 ASNSV
+239 ASNVV

-253 TVSGKN
+253 TISGKN
-259 VTVSGKVTTLNLLVQ
+259 ITVSQKVTTLNLLVQ
-274 SLANTYDLNVSHV
+274 ALANMYDLNVSHV
-287 ATLFQTVVKD
+287 ATLFQTIVKD

-326 LDNVTVRKAMTIFE
+326 LDNITVRKAMTIFE

-375 IEGDMMFVADDL
+375 IEGDMMFVTDDL
-387 VRCQTFTKTGTKYYW
+387 VRCQTFAKTGARYYW

-407 VSGQYILINKT
+407 VSGQYIFINKT
-418 EFAKSVPA
+418 EFTSSVPA
-426 VGDELVQFGNKTDV
+426 IGDDLIQFGNKTNT
-440 ARQGILYLTASEDGK
+440 ARQGVLYLTASEDGK
-455 PRFSVLDGV
+455 PRFAVLNGV

-477 GCLDGITDTDFLTD
+477 GCLDGITDTAFSADS
-491 FQPSGYGLYSENVFL
+491 QPSGYGLYSENVFL
-506 KGIFVLKSGKKIEEF
+506 KGIFVLKSGKKVEEF

-546 LSKWRGSQD
+546 LSKWMGSQD
-555 NNYTLSIENSEL
+555 KNYTLSIENSEL
-567 KIVGQQGRTSA
+567 KIVGLQGRTSA

-590 APYSFNVAGDYTI
+590 APYSFNAAGDYTI

-611 ACTLYFRANYFTHPT
+611 ACTLYFRANYYTYPT
-626 YGGSVQIGTKKQ
+626 YGGAVQIGTEKK
-638 RYSVVFKNDTN
+638 RYSVVFKNNTN

-655 GFAFSVATT
+655 GFVFSVATT
-664 LYLDNVKL
+664 LYLDNIKL

-684 PEDVNTRITN
+684 PEDVDTRITN
-694 IKTQFEIREGVIS
+694 VETQFEIREGVIS

-734 TTKATAAASSATSAS
+734 TTKATAA
-749 TSATTATTKANAA
+749 

-780 TAAANSATAAAT
+780 TAAANSATAAAA

-798 KAAESAETILEEV
+798 KAAERAETILEEV

-903 EKESSINQTAG
+903 EKESSINQTASQ
-914 EISTKVTEVTKKA
+914 ISTKVTEVTKKA

-954 ATAAANSATAAASS
+954 ATAAANSATAAANS

-982 LATITEK
+982 LTTITEK

-1198 ATPLEW
+1198 AAPLEW

-1271 HTGQIALKAAKTD
+1271 HTDQITLKAAKTD

-1396 LAETTISARFGYG
+1396 LAATTISARFGYG

-1416 ALIGTAKKRYSLKLK
+1416 ALIGTTKKRYSLKLK

-1610 IALSTGI
+1610 IVLSTGI
-1617 PMYTITVDRSLNTSY
+1617 PMYTITVDRPLNTSY

-1683 QMINSSCEYAYVR
+1683 QMTNSSCEYAYVR

-1782 STSASTATTKATAA
+1782 STSASTATTKAT
-1796 ASSATSASTSAT
+1796 
-1808 TATTKANAASS
+1808 AASS

-1974 VTEVITKATQ
+1974 VTEVTTKATQ

-2480 TGIGIYTQNISG
+2480 TGIGIYTQNVSG